1 MNNSLID
8 IITGKERKR
17 YNQIIQLIDQR
28 NYSALFDM
36 DRDQSFGLSNQK
48 YINRIL
54 DRIEQEVSNNPEFLI
69 QMNQSYY
76 HRANH
81 FNEIAIKSNP
91 KIVENFI
98 EQNIWGSDKL
108 VSMALDNGYT
118 PSNDYINSH
127 LRSFSSAEVMG
138 KLVDG
143 GYRPTNEMMESYSY
157 MSIFSNE
164 ELFINALD
172 WGFVPSLNFITRT
185 NLLNNPNLVDRILDT
200 IELTPEVINSQIF
213 HGNAKAQQKIISE
226 RPDLLLGMNFSSPA
240 FEQFWIEAFKQGYV
254 PEEILNNYSITSN
267 LLLFSKVV
275 KQHPEMVKYCRL
287 YDKSEKEKIDELA
300 LCMGYVPSLSDVQN
314 SEYVK
319 KSPKLMQALI
329 LQRPEAIK
337 YIETRPLKGGSSLE
351 IPQNEFFDLVRL
363 SLDNG
368 YIPTLKDIE
377 DNPRLADSFDIMKI
391 LIQENPELINII
403 RDETPNKEELLKIAI
418 ENGFNGTIIGQYM
431 GTDDSYVNRG
441 RNINEL
447 LYTETAIMYQL
458 DKGQQLNNSIQ
469 YGNNYSINLY
479 NYLISK
485 GYQTK
490 DIINLFNGNFEIMK
504 EIISKNPEYITVLSK
519 DLSRKE
525 IDELGLLAI
534 QGGYVPKIDDEI
546 FGYGSE
552 AAKIMV
558 RTYPNYLEKVKLF
571 DGSIISGRSKPIELY
586 EEICKIALD
595 NGYMPN
601 LEDIKATPLSLSFKC
616 YHYSYS
622 IMKYAIQIDPSLI
635 VYCNI
640 SDKKQYDELCRLA
653 ISLGYTIADDY
664 KLITNFGANLLRT
677 NYDMMVQYIS
687 KKPYS
692 IFDVEITNSDEML
705 KLIDIA
711 ISSGLELNHLNQ
723 NQLLQLFLSVDE
735 TKWPN
740 YLDASTI
747 DSLKKAK
754 TLYANNDEISKTVD
768 PRFLS
773 DEITSHFTKAQV
785 EILSCYPKLQEKILI
800 LSPNSSGAKII
811 YELVD
816 KYKDNLEWIPILEKS
831 LDNIN
836 SSEYA
841 NLLSSINGKEL
852 SSEEKENLM
861 YLLMTNNHLDISSF
875 EELKNI
881 DSVRENYINML
892 IERNTLGSLKTAYFE
907 KTFGID
913 LATAINLVNLYG
925 KSLESST
932 IDSLDEKSRSEFILL
947 ENMKKI
953 IGLNNLDVL
962 KYYVENINPE
972 FVVKPDLMVT
982 YEARLKYL
990 FTQEFNKS
998 FTKPLQED
1006 KVISNI
1012 NGEQDLDIYL
1022 AAGRDGKKKCRMMI
1036 TSIGA
1041 YTSMEEPDDYYASWN
1056 VDKIASHGCCCSYV
1070 GEKNLGTAEV
1080 KYCCLGFTDYELG
1093 ALQLSGP
1100 YDLCS
1105 ASTEDSYQISS
1116 MYSSMYLLPDD
1127 VLGYTRH
1134 THNETV
1140 WERRSISGDAM
1151 FKKQPSYIVYF
1162 VDNFEDRLS
1171 DPEAMKQWESVKK
1184 AAANFSIEVDGVK
1197 KSLPIM
1203 VVEREK
1209 IAKSQLEIIQNKL
1222 NEFKTTLDSK
1232 LIKDIIS
1239 DYESNYA
1246 GNREYHLNIS
1256 EKYFPKH
1263 EQLSDSVVGEIIE
1276 TIEKIYT
1283 TEPNIAI
1290 ECIYELEKAVRNE
1303 QEKYNNTQHGV
1314 GQSLPS
1320 FNIEEALI
1328 DINKLK
1334 SSFKI
1339 SMDSTLVM
1347 VNNSD
1352 GNERQF
1358 ERSDISTIDQTIL
1371 DTQLSSSDVM
1381 SALTDS
1387 GLSTSLVMYEN
1398 EIKEENVNGR
1408 LKVHGQRHIK
1418 NVLLYSTLIGQSVVQ
1433 DKHDLDLIMLSAK
1446 YHDIGRKTDAYEE
1459 HAEASSKIAIE
1470 KLKDKCSPEDLSIIS
1485 TIIEFHETP
1494 RNVDNID
1501 ELFVAMARKNGITDD
1516 QMPRVRQMA
1525 EVLKDA
1531 DALDRTRFI
1540 NKARLNP
1547 EFLQYDVSKQLI
1559 KFASSLQET
1568 YAMYDLKEFHCDEAI
1583 GILLQTYTPQ
1593 EVLRTIRH
1601 STRGNLRN
1609 EDIQSFINSWASSIM
1624 QRTDE
1629 LESML
1634 SENGIGKEEGVKHGK

>member
-1 MNNSLID
+1 MNNNLLN
-8 IITGKERKR
+8 IITGKDRKR

-28 NYSALFDM
+28 NYNALFDM

-48 YINRIL
+48 YVDRIL
-54 DRIEQEVSNNPEFLI
+54 DRIGQEVSKNPEFLI

-81 FNEIAIKSNP
+81 FNEFAIKSNP
-91 KIVENFI
+91 KIVESFI

-108 VSMALDNGYT
+108 VSIALDNGYT
-118 PSNDYINSH
+118 PSSDYINSH

-143 GYRPTNEMMESYSY
+143 GYRPTNEMIESYSY

-164 ELFINALD
+164 ELFIKTLD
-172 WGFVPSLNFITRT
+172 WGFVPSLNFVNRT

-200 IELTPEVINSQIF
+200 IELTPEVISSEIF
-213 HGNAKAQQKIISE
+213 SGNAKAQQKIISE
-226 RPDLLLGMNFSSPA
+226 RPDLLLGMNSSSPA
-240 FEQFWIEAFKQGYV
+240 FEQFWIEAFKQRYV
-254 PEEILNNYSITSN
+254 PEEILNDYSITGN

-287 YDKSEKEKIDELA
+287 YDKSEKIDELA

-329 LQRPEAIK
+329 LRRPEAIK
-337 YIETRPLKGGSSLE
+337 YIETRPLKGGYSLK

-391 LIQENPELINII
+391 LVQENPELINII
-403 RDETPNKEELLKIAI
+403 RDGTPNKEDLLKIAI
-418 ENGFNGTIIGQYM
+418 ENGFNGTIIGQYR
-431 GTDDSYVNRG
+431 GTDDSYADRG

-458 DKGQQLNNSIQ
+458 DKGQQLNNGIR

-479 NYLISK
+479 NYLINK

-490 DIINLFNGNFEIMK
+490 DIINLFNGSFETMK
-504 EIISKNPEYITVLSK
+504 EIISKNPEYITILSK

-552 AAKIMV
+552 TAKIMV
-558 RTYPNYLEKVKLF
+558 RTYPSYLEKVQLLDRVGIF
-571 DGSIISGRSKPIELY
+571 NAKPCEAY
-586 EEICKIALD
+586 DEICKISADAGFLPD
-595 NGYMPN
+595 VEKMGNGYGGSTTTVYN
-601 LEDIKATPLSLSFKC
+601 S
-616 YHYSYS
+616 SYD
-622 IMKYAIQIDPSLI
+622 IMKKAIPLKPDLI
-635 VYCNI
+635 ESCSVA
-640 SDKKQYDELCRLA
+640 DKKQYDELCRLA
-653 ISLGYTIADDY
+653 ISYGYEATSEYALTHWGS
-664 KLITNFGANLLRT
+664 KMCS
-677 NYDMMVQYIS
+677 NYDIMARYIVNH
-687 KKPYS
+687 PN
-692 IFDVEITNSDEML
+692 FLLNVEITNSDEML

-711 ISSGLELNHLNQ
+711 INSGLELNRLNQ

-740 YLDASTI
+740 YLDTNSI
-747 DSLKKAK
+747 DSLQKAK
-754 TLYANNDEISKTVD
+754 KLYANNDEISKTVNL
-768 PRFLS
+768 RFLS
-773 DEITSHFTKAQV
+773 DEITSRFTKAQV
-785 EILSCYPKLQEKILI
+785 EILSCYPKLQEKILK

-841 NLLSSINGKEL
+841 NLLSSIHGKEL

-907 KTFGID
+907 KIFGID

-998 FTKPLQED
+998 FTKPLPED

-1070 GEKNLGTAEV
+1070 GEKNFGTAEV

-1105 ASTEDSYQISS
+1105 ASTKDSYQISS

-1184 AAANFSIEVDGVK
+1184 AASNFSIEVDGIK

-1209 IAKSQLEIIQNKL
+1209 IAKSQLEIIQNIL

-1239 DYESNYA
+1239 DYESNYV

-1290 ECIYELEKAVRNE
+1290 DCIYELEKAVRNE

-1328 DINKLK
+1328 DINRLK

-1358 ERSDISTIDQTIL
+1358 ERSDISTIDQAIL

-1387 GLSTSLVMYEN
+1387 RLSTSLVMYEN

-1459 HAEASSKIAIE
+1459 HAEASAKIAIE

-1494 RNVDNID
+1494 RNVANVD
-1501 ELFVAMARKNGITDD
+1501 ELFVSMAIKNGITDN
-1516 QMPRVRQMA
+1516 QIPRVRQMA

-1547 EFLQYDVSKQLI
+1547 EFLQYGVSKQLI

-1568 YAMYDLKEFHCDEAI
+1568 YAIYDLKEFHCDEAI

-1601 STRGNLRN
+1601 STRENLRN
-1609 EDIQSFINSWASSIM
+1609 EDIQSFINSWASSSM
-1624 QRTDE
+1624 KRTDE

>member
-1 MNNSLID
+1 MNNNLLN
-8 IITGKERKR
+8 IITGKDRKR
-17 YNQIIQLIDQR
+17 YNQIIKLIDQR
-28 NYSALFDM
+28 DYNTIFDM
-36 DRDQSFGLSNQK
+36 DRDKRFGLSNQK
-48 YINRIL
+48 YVDKVLN
-54 DRIEQEVSNNPEFLI
+54 RIEQEISINPEFLI
-69 QMNQSYY
+69 QMNQSSY
-76 HRANH
+76 HRANY

-91 KIVENFI
+91 KIIEIFI
-98 EQNIWGSDKL
+98 EQNALAFDKL
-108 VSMALDNGYT
+108 VSLALDNGYK
-118 PSNDYINSH
+118 PSSDYINNH
-127 LRSFSSAEVMG
+127 FMAFSSVEIME
-138 KLVDG
+138 KLVNG
-143 GYRPTNEMMESYSY
+143 GYRPTSDMMESYNY
-157 MSIFSNE
+157 MRVFSNE
-164 ELFINALD
+164 KLFVKALD
-172 WGFVPSLNFITRT
+172 WGYVPSLKFLIGTK
-185 NLLNNPNLVDRILDT
+185 LLNNPNLVDKILDN
-200 IELTPEVINSQIF
+200 IELTPEVVSSEIF
-213 HGNAKAQQKIISE
+213 YGNAKAQQKIIIK
-226 RPDLLLGMNFSSPA
+226 RPDLLLGMNSSNPA
-240 FEQFWIEAFKQGYV
+240 FEQFWIEAFKLGYV
-254 PEEILNNYSITSN
+254 PEEILNNYGITGN

-275 KQHPEMVKYCRL
+275 KQHPEMVKYC
-287 YDKSEKEKIDELA
+287 KIVSKEQRKQIDELA
-300 LCMGYVPSLSDVQN
+300 LCMGYVPSLSDAQN

-319 KSPKLMQALI
+319 KSPKLMQTLI
-329 LQRPEAIK
+329 LRRPEAIK
-337 YIETRPLKGGSSLE
+337 YIGTRHLTSSYSLE
-351 IPQNEFFDLVRL
+351 FPQNEFFDLARL

-368 YIPTLKDIE
+368 YIPTLKDVE
-377 DNPRLADSFDIMKI
+377 DNPWLADSFDIMKI
-391 LIQENPELINII
+391 LVQENPELINII

-418 ENGFNGTIIGQYM
+418 ENGFNGTIIGQYR
-431 GTDDSYVNRG
+431 GIDDSYANKD
-441 RNINEL
+441 NKL

-458 DKGQQLNNSIQ
+458 DQGQQLNNSIK

-490 DIINLFNGNFEIMK
+490 DIINLFNGNFETMK
-504 EIISKNPEYITVLSK
+504 EIISKNPEYITILSK

-552 AAKIMV
+552 TAKIMV
-558 RTYPNYLEKVKLF
+558 RIYPSYLEKVKLLDSVGHF
-571 DGSIISGRSKPIELY
+571 NAKTCESYD
-586 EEICKIALD
+586 EICKISADAGFLPD
-595 NGYMPN
+595 VEKMGNGYGG
-601 LEDIKATPLSLSFKC
+601 ATTTVYNSS
-616 YHYSYS
+616 YH
-622 IMKYAIQIDPSLI
+622 IMKKAISLKPSLI
-635 VYCNI
+635 ESCTV
-640 SDKKQYDELCRLA
+640 SDKDQYDELCRLA
-653 ISLGYTIADDY
+653 ISYGYEATSEYALTHWGSKMCSNYDIMARY
-664 KLITNFGANLLRT
+664 ITNHPNFLL
-677 NYDMMVQYIS
+677 N
-687 KKPYS
+687 
-692 IFDVEITNSDEML
+692 VEITNSDEML

-711 ISSGLELNHLNQ
+711 INSGLSLNSLTQ
-723 NQLLQLFLSVDE
+723 NQLLKLFLSVDE

-740 YLDASTI
+740 YLDTNTI
-747 DSLKKAK
+747 DSLQKAK
-754 TLYANNDEISKTVD
+754 TLYANNDEISKTVN
-768 PRFLS
+768 PSFLS

-785 EILSCYPKLQEKILI
+785 EILSCYPKLQEKILK
-800 LSPNSSGAKII
+800 LSPNSAGAKII

-841 NLLSSINGKEL
+841 NLLSSINDKEL

-881 DSVRENYINML
+881 DSVRGKYINML

-913 LATAINLVNLYG
+913 LSTAINLVNLYG

-932 IDSLDEKSRSEFILL
+932 MDSLDEKSKSEFILL

-1041 YTSMEEPDDYYASWN
+1041 YTNMEEPDDYYASWN

-1105 ASTEDSYQISS
+1105 ASTEDSYKISS

-1140 WERRSISGDAM
+1140 WERRSIFGDAM

-1184 AAANFSIEVDGVK
+1184 AASNFSVEVDGVK
-1197 KSLPIM
+1197 KPLPIM

-1222 NEFKTTLDSK
+1222 KEFKTTLDSK

-1276 TIEKIYT
+1276 IVEKMYT

-1290 ECIYELEKAVRNE
+1290 DCIYELEKTVRNE

-1328 DINKLK
+1328 NINRLK
-1334 SSFKI
+1334 SLFKI

-1358 ERSDISTIDQTIL
+1358 ERSDIYIINQEII

-1381 SALTDS
+1381 SILTDS

-1408 LKVHGQRHIK
+1408 LKVYGRRHIK
-1418 NVLLYSTLIGQSVVQ
+1418 DVLLYSTLIGQSVVQ

-1459 HAEASSKIAIE
+1459 HAEASAKIAVE

-1494 RNVDNID
+1494 RNVANVD
-1501 ELFVAMARKNGITDD
+1501 ELFVVIARKNGITDD
-1516 QMPRVRQMA
+1516 QIPRVRQMA

-1547 EFLQYDVSKQLI
+1547 EFLHYGFSKQLI

-1568 YAMYDLKEFHCDEAI
+1568 YAISDLKEFHCDEAI
-1583 GILLQTYTPQ
+1583 DILLQTYTPQ
-1593 EVLRTIRH
+1593 EILRIIRH
-1601 STRGNLRN
+1601 STRGFLRN
-1609 EDIQSFINSWASSIM
+1609 EDVQSFINLWVNSNM
-1624 QRTDE
+1624 KGTDE
-1629 LESML
+1629 SEIKL
-1634 SENGIGKEEGVKHGK
+1634 SENGIEKEGGVKHGK

>member
-1 MNNSLID
+1 MNNNLLNIL
-8 IITGKERKR
+8 TGKERKR
-17 YNQIIQLIDQR
+17 YSQIIQLIDQR

-36 DRDQSFGLSNQK
+36 DKDQSFGLSNQK
-48 YINRIL
+48 YIDRIL
-54 DRIEQEVSNNPEFLI
+54 DRIKQEVSNNLEFLI

-76 HRANH
+76 PRANY

-91 KIVENFI
+91 KIVESFI
-98 EQNIWGSDKL
+98 EQNIWVSDKL
-108 VSMALDNGYT
+108 ISMALDNGYI
-118 PSNDYINSH
+118 PSSDYINSH
-127 LRSFSSAEVMG
+127 LSSFSSAEVMV
-138 KLVDG
+138 KLVDQ
-143 GYRPTNEMMESYSY
+143 GYKPTNEMMESYNY
-157 MSIFSNE
+157 MTIFSNE
-164 ELFINALD
+164 ELFIKALD
-172 WGFVPSLNFITRT
+172 WGFVPSLNFITET
-185 NLLNNPNLVDRILDT
+185 NLLNNSNLVDRILDT
-200 IELTPEVINSQIF
+200 IELTPEVISSRIF
-213 HGNAKAQQKIISE
+213 YGNAKAQQKIISE
-226 RPDLLLGMNFSSPA
+226 KPDLLLEMKSSSPA
-240 FEQFWIEAFKQGYV
+240 FEQFWIEAFKYGYL
-254 PEEILNNYSITSN
+254 PKEILNNYSITSN

-275 KQHPEMVKYCRL
+275 KRHPDMVKYCQL

-300 LCMGYVPSLSDVQN
+300 LCMGYVPSLNDVQN

-337 YIETRPLKGGSSLE
+337 YIETRPLKGGYSLE
-351 IPQNEFFDLVRL
+351 IPQNKFFDLVRL

-391 LIQENPELINII
+391 MVQENPELINII
-403 RDETPNKEELLKIAI
+403 RNETPNKEDLLKIAI
-418 ENGFNGTIIGQYM
+418 ENGFNGTIIGQYRK
-431 GTDDSYVNRG
+431 TDYSSA
-441 RNINEL
+441 NINEL

-458 DKGQQLNNSIQ
+458 GKGQQLNNSIR

-479 NYLISK
+479 NYLINK

-490 DIINLFNGNFEIMK
+490 DIINLFNGNFETMK
-504 EIISKNPEYITVLSK
+504 EIISKNPEYITILSK

-534 QGGYVPKIDDEI
+534 QCGYVPKFDDEI

-552 AAKIMV
+552 TAKIMV
-558 RTYPNYLEKVKLF
+558 RTYPSYLEKVQLLERF
-571 DGSIISGRSKPIELY
+571 GFLNAKPCEAY
-586 EEICKIALD
+586 DEICKISADAGFLPD
-595 NGYMPN
+595 VETMGNG
-601 LEDIKATPLSLSFKC
+601 IGGLSTTVYNS
-616 YHYSYS
+616 SYD
-622 IMKYAIQIDPSLI
+622 IMKKAIPLKPYLI
-635 VYCNI
+635 ESCSVA
-640 SDKKQYDELCRLA
+640 DKEHYDELCRLA
-653 ISLGYTIADDY
+653 ISYGYEATSEYALTHWGSRMCSSYDIMARYIANHP
-664 KLITNFGANLLRT
+664 NFLL
-677 NYDMMVQYIS
+677 N
-687 KKPYS
+687 
-692 IFDVEITNSDEML
+692 VEITNSDDML
-705 KLIDIA
+705 KLIEIA
-711 ISSGLELNHLNQ
+711 INSGLDLNRLNL
-723 NQLLQLFLSVDE
+723 NQLLQLFLSIDE

-740 YLDASTI
+740 YLDTDTI
-747 DSLKKAK
+747 DYLQMSK
-754 TLYANNDEISKTVD
+754 TLYANNDEISKTVN

-785 EILSCYPKLQEKILI
+785 EILSCYPKLQEKILK

-811 YELVD
+811 FELVD

-841 NLLSSINGKEL
+841 SLLSSINGKEL
-852 SSEEKENLM
+852 SLEEKENLM
-861 YLLMTNNHLDISSF
+861 YLLMTDNHLDIFSY
-875 EELKNI
+875 EELQNI

-913 LATAINLVNLYG
+913 LATAISLVNLYG

-932 IDSLDEKSRSEFILL
+932 MDSLDEKSRLEFILL

-990 FTQEFNKS
+990 FTKEFNKS

-1006 KVISNI
+1006 KVISSI
-1012 NGEQDLDIYL
+1012 NGEQDLNIYL

-1041 YTSMEEPDDYYASWN
+1041 YTNMEEPDDYYASWN

-1140 WERRSISGDAM
+1140 WERRSISGNSM

-1171 DPEAMKQWESVKK
+1171 NPEAMKQWESVKK
-1184 AAANFSIEVDGVK
+1184 AASNFSIEFDGVK

-1222 NEFKTTLDSK
+1222 SEFKTTLDSK

-1339 SMDSTLVM
+1339 SLDSTLVM
-1347 VNNSD
+1347 INNSD

-1358 ERSDISTIDQTIL
+1358 ERSDISTIDQAIL

-1387 GLSTSLVMYEN
+1387 GLSASLVKYEN
-1398 EIKEENVNGR
+1398 EIKEEKVNSR

-1418 NVLLYSTLIGQSVVQ
+1418 NVLLYSTLIGESIVQ
-1433 DKHDLDLIMLSAK
+1433 DKHDLDLIMLAAK
-1446 YHDIGRKTDAYEE
+1446 YHDIGRETDAYEE

-1470 KLKDKCSPEDLSIIS
+1470 KLKDKYSPEDLSIIS

-1494 RNVDNID
+1494 RNVANAD

-1516 QMPRVRQMA
+1516 QIPKVRQMA
-1525 EVLKDA
+1525 DVLKDA

-1540 NKARLNP
+1540 NKARLNSD
-1547 EFLQYDVSKQLI
+1547 FLQYDISKQLI

-1568 YAMYDLKEFHCDEAI
+1568 YALYDLKEFRCDEAI
-1583 GILLQTYTPQ
+1583 GVLLQTYTPQ

-1601 STRGNLRN
+1601 STRENLRN
-1609 EDIQSFINSWASSIM
+1609 EDIQNFINSWASSSI

-1634 SENGIGKEEGVKHGK
+1634 SENGIDKEEGVKHEK

>member
-1 MNNSLID
+1 MNNNLLNIL
-8 IITGKERKR
+8 TGKERKR
-17 YNQIIQLIDQR
+17 YSQIIQLIDQR

-36 DRDQSFGLSNQK
+36 DKDQSFGLSNQK
-48 YINRIL
+48 YIDRIL
-54 DRIEQEVSNNPEFLI
+54 DRIKQEVSNNLEFLI

-76 HRANH
+76 PRANY

-91 KIVENFI
+91 KIVESFI

-108 VSMALDNGYT
+108 ISMALDNGYI
-118 PSNDYINSH
+118 PSSDYINSH
-127 LRSFSSAEVMG
+127 LSSFSSAEVMV
-138 KLVDG
+138 KLVDQ
-143 GYRPTNEMMESYSY
+143 GYKPTNEMMESYNY
-157 MSIFSNE
+157 MTIFSNE
-164 ELFINALD
+164 ELFIKALD
-172 WGFVPSLNFITRT
+172 WGFVPSLNFITET
-185 NLLNNPNLVDRILDT
+185 NLLNNSNLVDRILDT
-200 IELTPEVINSQIF
+200 IELTPEVISSRIF
-213 HGNAKAQQKIISE
+213 YGNAKAQQKIISE
-226 RPDLLLGMNFSSPA
+226 KPDLLLEMKSSSPA
-240 FEQFWIEAFKQGYV
+240 FEQFWIEAFKYGYV
-254 PEEILNNYSITSN
+254 PKEILNNYSITSN

-275 KQHPEMVKYCRL
+275 KRHPEMVKYCQL

-337 YIETRPLKGGSSLE
+337 YIETRPLKGGYSLE
-351 IPQNEFFDLVRL
+351 IPQNKFFDLVRL

-391 LIQENPELINII
+391 MVQENPELINII
-403 RDETPNKEELLKIAI
+403 RNETPNKEDLLKIAI
-418 ENGFNGTIIGQYM
+418 ENGFNGTIIGQYRK
-431 GTDDSYVNRG
+431 TDYSSA
-441 RNINEL
+441 NINEL

-458 DKGQQLNNSIQ
+458 GKGQQLNNSIR

-479 NYLISK
+479 NYLINK

-490 DIINLFNGNFEIMK
+490 DIINLFNGNFETMK
-504 EIISKNPEYITVLSK
+504 EIISKNPEYITILSR

-534 QGGYVPKIDDEI
+534 QCGYVPKFDDEI

-552 AAKIMV
+552 TAKIMV
-558 RTYPNYLEKVKLF
+558 RTYPSYLEKVQLLDRF
-571 DGSIISGRSKPIELY
+571 GFLNAKPCEAY
-586 EEICKIALD
+586 DEICKISADAGFLPD
-595 NGYMPN
+595 VETMGNG
-601 LEDIKATPLSLSFKC
+601 IGGLSTTVYNS
-616 YHYSYS
+616 SYD
-622 IMKYAIQIDPSLI
+622 IMKKAIPLKPYLI
-635 VYCNI
+635 ESCSVA
-640 SDKKQYDELCRLA
+640 DKEHYDELCRLA
-653 ISLGYTIADDY
+653 ISYGYEATSEYALTHCGSRMCSSYDIMARYIANHP
-664 KLITNFGANLLRT
+664 NFLL
-677 NYDMMVQYIS
+677 N
-687 KKPYS
+687 
-692 IFDVEITNSDEML
+692 VEITNSDDML
-705 KLIDIA
+705 KLIEIA
-711 ISSGLELNHLNQ
+711 INSGLDLNRLNL
-723 NQLLQLFLSVDE
+723 NQLLQLFLSIDE

-740 YLDASTI
+740 YLDTDTI
-747 DSLKKAK
+747 DYLQMSK
-754 TLYANNDEISKTVD
+754 TLYANNDEISKTVN

-785 EILSCYPKLQEKILI
+785 EILSCYPKLQEKILK

-811 YELVD
+811 FELVD

-841 NLLSSINGKEL
+841 SLLSSINGKEL
-852 SSEEKENLM
+852 SLEEKENLM
-861 YLLMTNNHLDISSF
+861 YLLMTDNHLDIFSY
-875 EELKNI
+875 EELQNI

-913 LATAINLVNLYG
+913 LATAISLVNLYG

-932 IDSLDEKSRSEFILL
+932 MDSLDEKSRLEFILL

-990 FTQEFNKS
+990 FTKEFNKS

-1006 KVISNI
+1006 KVISSI
-1012 NGEQDLDIYL
+1012 NGEQDLNIYL

-1041 YTSMEEPDDYYASWN
+1041 YTNMEEPDDYYASWN

-1105 ASTEDSYQISS
+1105 ASKEDSYQISS

-1140 WERRSISGDAM
+1140 WERRSISGNSM

-1171 DPEAMKQWESVKK
+1171 NPEAMKQWESVKK
-1184 AAANFSIEVDGVK
+1184 AASNFSIEFDGVK

-1222 NEFKTTLDSK
+1222 SEFKTTLDSK

-1339 SMDSTLVM
+1339 SLDSTLVM
-1347 VNNSD
+1347 INNSD

-1358 ERSDISTIDQTIL
+1358 ERSDISTIDQAIL

-1387 GLSTSLVMYEN
+1387 GLSASLVKYEN
-1398 EIKEENVNGR
+1398 EIKEEKVNSR

-1418 NVLLYSTLIGQSVVQ
+1418 NVLLYSTLIGESIVQ
-1433 DKHDLDLIMLSAK
+1433 DKHDLDLIMLAAK
-1446 YHDIGRKTDAYEE
+1446 YHDIGRETDAYEE

-1470 KLKDKCSPEDLSIIS
+1470 KLKDKYSPEDLSIIS

-1494 RNVDNID
+1494 RNVANAD

-1516 QMPRVRQMA
+1516 QIPKVRQMA
-1525 EVLKDA
+1525 DVLKDA

-1547 EFLQYDVSKQLI
+1547 DFLQYDISKQLI

-1568 YAMYDLKEFHCDEAI
+1568 YALYDLKEFRCDEAI
-1583 GILLQTYTPQ
+1583 GVLLQTYTPQ

-1601 STRGNLRN
+1601 STRENLRN
-1609 EDIQSFINSWASSIM
+1609 EDIQNFINSWASSSI

-1634 SENGIGKEEGVKHGK
+1634 SENGIDKEEGVKHEK

>member
-1 MNNSLID
+1 MNNNLLN
-8 IITGKERKR
+8 IITGKDRKR

-36 DRDQSFGLSNQK
+36 DRDQNFGLSNQK
-48 YINRIL
+48 YITRIL
-54 DRIEQEVSNNPEFLI
+54 DKIGQEVSNNPEFLI

-76 HRANH
+76 HRANY
-81 FNEIAIKSNP
+81 FNGIAIKLNP

-98 EQNIWGSDKL
+98 EQNILGSDKL

-118 PSNDYINSH
+118 PSSDYINSH
-127 LRSFSSAEVMG
+127 LRAFSSTEVMR

-143 GYRPTNEMMESYSY
+143 GYRPSNEMIENELSDT
-157 MSIFSNE
+157 FSNE
-164 ELFINALD
+164 ELLLKALD
-172 WGFVPSLNFITRT
+172 WGYIPSLDFISRN
-185 NLLNNPNLVDRILDT
+185 NLLSNPNLVDRILDT
-200 IELTPEVINSQIF
+200 IELTPKVISSRIF
-213 HGNAKAQQKIISE
+213 SGNAKAQKKIISE
-226 RPDLLLGMNFSSPA
+226 RPDLLLEMDSSSNV

-254 PEEILNNYSITSN
+254 PEEILNDNSITHN

-275 KQHPEMVKYCRL
+275 KQHPEMVKYC
-287 YDKSEKEKIDELA
+287 KIKQKEQKEQIDELA
-300 LCMGYVPSLSDVQN
+300 LCMGYVPSLNDVQN

-319 KSPKLMQALI
+319 KSSKLMQALI
-329 LQRPEAIK
+329 LRRPEAIK
-337 YIETRPLKGGSSLE
+337 YIETRPLKDGYSLE

-363 SLDNG
+363 ALDNG
-368 YIPTLKDIE
+368 YIPTLKDVE
-377 DNPRLADSFDIMKI
+377 NNPRLADSFDIMKI
-391 LIQENPELINII
+391 LIQESPELINII
-403 RDETPNKEELLKIAI
+403 RDETPKKEELLKIAI
-418 ENGFNGTIIGQYM
+418 ENGFNGTIISQYN
-431 GTDDSYVNRG
+431 GTNNSDDLK
-441 RNINEL
+441 NINKL
-447 LYTETAIMYQL
+447 LYTETAIIYQL
-458 DKGQQLNNSIQ
+458 DKGQQLDNYIQ
-469 YGNNYSINLY
+469 YGNNYSMNLY
-479 NYLISK
+479 NYLINK

-490 DIINLFNGNFEIMK
+490 DIINLFNGNFEVMK
-504 EIISKNPEYITVLSK
+504 EIISNNPEYITSLSTK
-519 DLSRKE
+519 LSRKE
-525 IDELGLLAI
+525 IDELGLLAF
-534 QGGYVPKIDDEI
+534 QCGYIPKFEDEI

-552 AAKIMV
+552 TAKIMV
-558 RTYPNYLEKVKLF
+558 RNYPSYLEKVNLLDPAGMFGLTPLPCKSY
-571 DGSIISGRSKPIELY
+571 D
-586 EEICKIALD
+586 EICKIAVTAGFIPTVEEIAE
-595 NGYMPN
+595 NSSKYN
-601 LEDIKATPLSLSFKC
+601 
-616 YHYSYS
+616 YSYD
-622 IMKYAIQIDPSLI
+622 IMKRVIPLKPRLI
-635 VYCNI
+635 EVCGVSN
-640 SDKKQYDELCRLA
+640 KEKYDELCRLA
-653 ISLGYTIADDY
+653 LSCGYE
-664 KLITNFGANLLRT
+664 ITDKTRLTPGSFDVLPYHIYS
-677 NYDMMVQYIS
+677 NYDIMAKYVASHPDFILNV
-687 KKPYS
+687 
-692 IFDVEITNSDEML
+692 DITDSDEMANL
-705 KLIDIA
+705 VDVA
-711 ISSGLELNHLNQ
+711 INSGLELNRLNQ

-740 YLDASTI
+740 YLDTNTI
-747 DSLKKAK
+747 DSLQKAK
-754 TLYANNDEISKTVD
+754 TLYANNDEISKTVN

-785 EILSCYPKLQEKILI
+785 EILSCYPKLQEKILK
-800 LSPNSSGAKII
+800 LSSNSSEAKII

-816 KYKDNLEWIPILEKS
+816 KYKNNLEWIPILEKS

-836 SSEYA
+836 SSEYT

-861 YLLMTNNHLDISSF
+861 YLLMTNNHLDISSL

-881 DSVRENYINML
+881 DSVRENYINIL

-913 LATAINLVNLYG
+913 LATAINLVNIYG
-925 KSLESST
+925 KSLEGSA
-932 IDSLDEKSRSEFILL
+932 INSLDDKDKQEFVLL
-947 ENMKKI
+947 NNMKKVI
-953 IGLNNLDVL
+953 NLNNIDIL
-962 KYYVENINPE
+962 KYYVEHVNPE
-972 FVVKPDLMVT
+972 FKVEPDLMVT

-998 FTKPLQED
+998 FTKPLQQD
-1006 KVISNI
+1006 KVICNI

-1022 AAGRDGKKKCRMMI
+1022 AAGCDGKKKCRMMI

-1041 YTSMEEPDDYYASWN
+1041 YISMEEPDDYYASWN

-1116 MYSSMYLLPDD
+1116 KYSSMYLLPDD

-1184 AAANFSIEVDGVK
+1184 AAANFSTEVDGVK
-1197 KSLPIM
+1197 KNMPIM

-1232 LIKDIIS
+1232 LIKNIIS

-1246 GNREYHLNIS
+1246 GNRQYHLNIS

-1263 EQLSDSVVGEIIE
+1263 ENLSDSVVGEIIK

-1283 TEPNIAI
+1283 TEPNIAV
-1290 ECIYELEKAVRNE
+1290 ECIYELEKVVKSE

-1314 GQSLPS
+1314 GQALPS

-1334 SSFKI
+1334 SNFKI
-1339 SMDSTLVM
+1339 NRDSTLVM
-1347 VNNSD
+1347 INNSD
-1352 GNERQF
+1352 ENKRQF
-1358 ERSDISTIDQTIL
+1358 EKS
-1371 DTQLSSSDVM
+1371 DTQIINPTFLSEQYSSADVM
-1381 SALTDS
+1381 KTLSNK
-1387 GLSTSLVMYEN
+1387 GLLAPFVMHEN
-1398 EIKEENVNGR
+1398 EIKEEKINDK
-1408 LKVHGQRHIK
+1408 LKVHGQRHVK
-1418 NVLLYSTLIGQSVVQ
+1418 NVLLYSALIGQSVIQ

-1446 YHDIGRKTDAYEE
+1446 YHDVGRKTDAHED
-1459 HAEASSKIAIE
+1459 HAKSSANIAVE
-1470 KLKDKCSPEDLSIIS
+1470 KLKDKCSSNDLAIIS
-1485 TIIEFHETP
+1485 TIIEFHEVP
-1494 RNVDNID
+1494 RKNANVDEIFN
-1501 ELFVAMARKNGITDD
+1501 ELAKKNGVSEEKI
-1516 QMPRVRQMA
+1516 PKVRQMA

-1540 NKARLNP
+1540 NKSRLNP
-1547 EFLQYDVSKQLI
+1547 ELLQYNISKQLVQ
-1559 KFASSLQET
+1559 FSSSLQET
-1568 YAMYDLKEFHCDEAI
+1568 YAINDLKDFHCDDAI
-1583 GILLQTYTPQ
+1583 NSLLQTYTPQ
-1593 EVLRTIRH
+1593 EVLRTVRH
-1601 STRGNLRN
+1601 STRGVAKV
-1609 EDIQSFINSWASSIM
+1609 EGIQDFITSWSYVNAKKNADSKSILDD
-1624 QRTDE
+1624 T
-1629 LESML
+1629 SM
-1634 SENGIGKEEGVKHGK
+1634 SNVEEIKHGK

>member
-1 MNNSLID
+1 
-8 IITGKERKR
+8 
-17 YNQIIQLIDQR
+17 
-28 NYSALFDM
+28 M
-36 DRDQSFGLSNQK
+36 DKDQSFGLSNQK
-48 YINRIL
+48 YIDRIL
-54 DRIEQEVSNNPEFLI
+54 DRIKQEVSNNLEFLI

-76 HRANH
+76 PRANY

-91 KIVENFI
+91 KIVESFI

-108 VSMALDNGYT
+108 ISMALDNGYI
-118 PSNDYINSH
+118 PLSDYINSH
-127 LRSFSSAEVMG
+127 LSSFSSAEVMV
-138 KLVDG
+138 KLVDQ
-143 GYRPTNEMMESYSY
+143 GYKPTNEMMESYNY
-157 MSIFSNE
+157 MTIFSNE
-164 ELFINALD
+164 ELFIKALD
-172 WGFVPSLNFITRT
+172 WGFVPSLNFITET
-185 NLLNNPNLVDRILDT
+185 NLLNNSNLVDRILDT
-200 IELTPEVINSQIF
+200 IELTPEVISSRIF
-213 HGNAKAQQKIISE
+213 YGNAKAQQKIISE
-226 RPDLLLGMNFSSPA
+226 KPDLLLEMKSSSPA
-240 FEQFWIEAFKQGYV
+240 FEQFWIEAFKYGYV
-254 PEEILNNYSITSN
+254 PKEILNNYSITSN

-275 KQHPEMVKYCRL
+275 KRHPEMVKYCQL

-337 YIETRPLKGGSSLE
+337 YIETRPLKGGYSLE
-351 IPQNEFFDLVRL
+351 IPQNKFFDLVRL

-391 LIQENPELINII
+391 MVQENPELINII
-403 RDETPNKEELLKIAI
+403 RNETPNKEDLLKIAI
-418 ENGFNGTIIGQYM
+418 ENGFNGTIIGQYRK
-431 GTDDSYVNRG
+431 TDYSSA
-441 RNINEL
+441 NINEL

-458 DKGQQLNNSIQ
+458 GKGQQLNNSIR

-479 NYLISK
+479 NYLINK
-485 GYQTK
+485 GYQAK
-490 DIINLFNGNFEIMK
+490 DIINLFNGNFETMK
-504 EIISKNPEYITVLSK
+504 EIISKNPEYITILSK

-534 QGGYVPKIDDEI
+534 QCGYVPKFDDEI

-552 AAKIMV
+552 TAKIMV
-558 RTYPNYLEKVKLF
+558 RTYPSYLEKVQLLDRF
-571 DGSIISGRSKPIELY
+571 GPLNAKPCEAY
-586 EEICKIALD
+586 DEICKISADAGFLPD
-595 NGYMPN
+595 VETMGNG
-601 LEDIKATPLSLSFKC
+601 IGGLSTTVYNS
-616 YHYSYS
+616 SYD
-622 IMKYAIQIDPSLI
+622 IMKKAIPLKPYLI
-635 VYCNI
+635 ESCSVA
-640 SDKKQYDELCRLA
+640 DKEHYDELCRLA
-653 ISLGYTIADDY
+653 ISYGYEATSEYALTHWGSRMCSSYDIMARYIANHP
-664 KLITNFGANLLRT
+664 NFLL
-677 NYDMMVQYIS
+677 N
-687 KKPYS
+687 
-692 IFDVEITNSDEML
+692 VEITNSDDML
-705 KLIDIA
+705 KLIEIA
-711 ISSGLELNHLNQ
+711 INSGLDLNRLNL
-723 NQLLQLFLSVDE
+723 NQLLQLFLSIDE

-740 YLDASTI
+740 YLDTDTI
-747 DSLKKAK
+747 DYLQMSK
-754 TLYANNDEISKTVD
+754 TLYANNDEISKTVN

-785 EILSCYPKLQEKILI
+785 EILSCYPKLQEKILK

-811 YELVD
+811 FELVD

-841 NLLSSINGKEL
+841 SLLSSINGKEL

-861 YLLMTNNHLDISSF
+861 YLLMTDNHLDIFSY
-875 EELKNI
+875 EELQNI

-913 LATAINLVNLYG
+913 LATAISLVNLYG

-932 IDSLDEKSRSEFILL
+932 MDSLDEKSRLEFILL

-1006 KVISNI
+1006 KIISSI
-1012 NGEQDLDIYL
+1012 NGEQDLNIYL

-1041 YTSMEEPDDYYASWN
+1041 YTNMEEPDDYYASWN

-1140 WERRSISGDAM
+1140 WERRSISGNSM

-1171 DPEAMKQWESVKK
+1171 NPEAMKQWESVKK
-1184 AAANFSIEVDGVK
+1184 AASNFSIEFDGVK

-1222 NEFKTTLDSK
+1222 SEFKTTLDSK

-1339 SMDSTLVM
+1339 SLDSTLVM
-1347 VNNSD
+1347 INNSD

-1358 ERSDISTIDQTIL
+1358 ERSDISTIDQAIL

-1387 GLSTSLVMYEN
+1387 GLSASLVKYEN
-1398 EIKEENVNGR
+1398 EIKEEKVNSR

-1418 NVLLYSTLIGQSVVQ
+1418 NVLLYSTLIGESIVQ
-1433 DKHDLDLIMLSAK
+1433 DKHDLDLIMLAAK
-1446 YHDIGRKTDAYEE
+1446 YHDIGRETDAYEE

-1470 KLKDKCSPEDLSIIS
+1470 KLKDKYSPEDLSIIS

-1494 RNVDNID
+1494 RNVANAD

-1516 QMPRVRQMA
+1516 QIPKVRQMA
-1525 EVLKDA
+1525 DVLKDA

-1547 EFLQYDVSKQLI
+1547 DFLQYDISKQLI

-1568 YAMYDLKEFHCDEAI
+1568 YALYDLKEFRCDEAI
-1583 GILLQTYTPQ
+1583 GVLLQTYTPQ

-1601 STRGNLRN
+1601 STRENLRN
-1609 EDIQSFINSWASSIM
+1609 EDIQNFINSWASSSI

-1634 SENGIGKEEGVKHGK
+1634 SENGIDKEEGVKHEK

>member
-17 YNQIIQLIDQR
+17 YNQIIQLIEQK
-28 NYSALFDM
+28 NYSELFRM
-36 DRDQSFGLSNQK
+36 DRDQRFGLNNQK
-48 YINRIL
+48 YIDRILNRI
-54 DRIEQEVSNNPEFLI
+54 EKEVLNNPDFII

-76 HRANH
+76 HRANDYT
-81 FNEIAIKSNP
+81 ELVIKSNP
-91 KIVENFI
+91 KIVERFI
-98 EQNIWGSDKL
+98 EENIWGAGRLIPIALESGYVPTNEYIDNHMQYFSD
-108 VSMALDNGYT
+108 V
-118 PSNDYINSH
+118 
-127 LRSFSSAEVMG
+127 EVMT
-138 KLVDG
+138 KLIDG
-143 GYRPTNEMMESYSY
+143 GYRPSGEIIEKNARL
-157 MSIFSNE
+157 FSNE
-164 ELFINALD
+164 ELLTRAID
-172 WGFVPSLNFITRT
+172 WGFVPSLNFIQRT
-185 NLLNNPNLVDRILDT
+185 NLLSNPNLVDKILDT

-213 HGNAKAQQKIISE
+213 FGNAKAQQKIISE
-226 RPDLLLGMNFSSPA
+226 RPDLLLGMDSSSPA

-254 PEEILNNYSITSN
+254 PEEALDNYYIN
-267 LLLFSKVV
+267 RNFLLFSKVI
-275 KQHPEMVKYCRL
+275 KQKPEMVKYCKI
-287 YDKSEKEKIDELA
+287 YDENVREKIDELA
-300 LCMGYVPSLSDVQN
+300 LCMGYVPTLMDVQS
-314 SEYVK
+314 SEYIR
-319 KSPKLMQALI
+319 KSPKLMGAII
-329 LQRPEAIK
+329 LKRPETIK
-337 YIETRPLKGGSSLE
+337 YIELINVDGVHPAYQREK
-351 IPQNEFFDLVRL
+351 NFAFFTNLCKL
-363 SLDNG
+363 ALDNG
-368 YIPTLKDIE
+368 YIPTEE
-377 DNPRLADSFDIMKI
+377 DLIQHPILANNFEIMKI
-391 LIQENPELINII
+391 LIQNNPELINSIN
-403 RDETPNKEELLKIAI
+403 EYTPKKEELLQIALN
-418 ENGFNGTIIGQYM
+418 NGFNGTINIKSENASSFM
-431 GTDDSYVNRG
+431 LREPDS
-441 RNINEL
+441 L
-447 LYTETAIMYQL
+447 LSTETAIMYQL

-469 YGNNYSINLY
+469 YGNNHGINLY

-485 GYQTK
+485 GYLTK
-490 DIINLFNGNFEIMK
+490 DIINLFTGNYEAMK
-504 EIISKNPEYITVLSK
+504 EIISKSPEYITMLST

-534 QGGYVPKIDDEI
+534 QGGYVPKIEDEI

-552 AAKIMV
+552 TAKIMV
-558 RTYPNYLEKVKLF
+558 RTYPEYLEKVKLMDSF
-571 DGSIISGRSKPIELY
+571 GVFSAKPCEAY
-586 EEICKIALD
+586 DEICKISADSGFLPD
-595 NGYMPN
+595 VETMGNGYGGSTTTRYN
-601 LEDIKATPLSLSFKC
+601 
-616 YHYSYS
+616 YSYD
-622 IMKYAIQIDPSLI
+622 IMKKAIPLKPDLI
-635 VYCNI
+635 ESCSVA
-640 SDKKQYDELCRLA
+640 DKEQYDELCRLA
-653 ISLGYTIADDY
+653 IFCGYEVTSEYALTHWGS
-664 KLITNFGANLLRT
+664 KMCS
-677 NYDMMVQYIS
+677 NYDLMAKYIANH
-687 KKPYS
+687 PN
-692 IFDVEITNSDEML
+692 FLLEVEITNSDEMI

-711 ISSGLELNHLNQ
+711 TNSGLQLNSLSKKQ
-723 NQLLQLFLSVDE
+723 ILKIFLSVDE
-735 TKWPN
+735 TKWN
-740 YLDASTI
+740 DYLDSSI
-747 DSLKKAK
+747 IESLQKAK
-754 TLYANNDEISKTVD
+754 ELYVNNDEISNTVN
-768 PRFLS
+768 PKFLS
-773 DEITSHFTKAQV
+773 EDVTSNFTKTQV
-785 EILSCYPKLQEKILI
+785 EILSCYPKLQEKILN
-800 LSPNSSGAKII
+800 LSPNSYKAKII
-811 YELVD
+811 YELVN
-816 KYKDNLEWIPILEKS
+816 KYKDNLEWIPILEKA

-836 SSEYA
+836 SPEYG
-841 NLLSSINGKEL
+841 NLLSSIDGKEL
-852 SSEEKENLM
+852 SQEEKENLI
-861 YLLMTNNHLDISSF
+861 YLLMTNNHLDISSLD
-875 EELKNI
+875 ELKNI
-881 DSVRENYINML
+881 DSVREKYINML

-932 IDSLDEKSRSEFILL
+932 IDSLDEKSRSEFVLL

-953 IGLNNLDVL
+953 INLNNLEVL

-972 FVVKPDLMVT
+972 FVVKPDLIVT

-1006 KVISNI
+1006 KVISSV

-1041 YTSMEEPDDYYASWN
+1041 YTNMEEPDDYYASWN

-1105 ASTEDSYQISS
+1105 ASTEDGYQISS
-1116 MYSSMYLLPDD
+1116 MFSSMYLLPDD

-1140 WERRSISGDAM
+1140 WERRSISGDTM

-1162 VDNFEDRLS
+1162 VDNFEDRLTN
-1171 DPEAMKQWESVKK
+1171 PEAMKQWESVKK

-1209 IAKSQLEIIQNKL
+1209 IAKSQLEIIQDKL
-1222 NEFKTTLDSK
+1222 SEFKESLNPK
-1232 LIKDIIS
+1232 LIKEIIS

-1263 EQLSDSVVGEIIE
+1263 EQLSDSVVVKIIE
-1276 TIEKIYT
+1276 TIKEIYK
-1283 TEPNIAI
+1283 TEPDVAI
-1290 ECIYELEKAVRNE
+1290 QCIYELEKAVRNE

>member
-48 YINRIL
+48 YVDRIL
-54 DRIEQEVSNNPEFLI
+54 DRIGQEVSNNPEFLI

-76 HRANH
+76 HRASH

-91 KIVENFI
+91 KIIEKFI

-226 RPDLLLGMNFSSPA
+226 RPDLLLGMNSSSPA

-275 KQHPEMVKYCRL
+275 KQNPEMVKYCKIV
-287 YDKSEKEKIDELA
+287 YKEQREQIDELA

-337 YIETRPLKGGSSLE
+337 YIETRSLKGGYSLE

-391 LIQENPELINII
+391 MVQENPELINMI
-403 RDETPNKEELLKIAI
+403 RNETPNKEELLKIAI
-418 ENGFNGTIIGQYM
+418 ENGFNGTIIEQYR
-431 GTDDSYVNRG
+431 GTNDSYYADQS

-458 DKGQQLNNSIQ
+458 DKGQKLDSNIRF
-469 YGNNYSINLY
+469 GNTYSINLY
-479 NYLISK
+479 NYLINK
-485 GYQTK
+485 GYQTN
-490 DIINLFNGNFEIMK
+490 DIINLFTGNYEAMK
-504 EIISKNPEYITVLSK
+504 EIISKSPEYITMLST

-534 QGGYVPKIDDEI
+534 QGGYVPTIEDEI

-552 AAKIMV
+552 TAKIMV
-558 RTYPNYLEKVKLF
+558 RTYPEYLEKVKLMDPF
-571 DGSIISGRSKPIELY
+571 GVFSAKPCEAY
-586 EEICKIALD
+586 DEICKLSTDAGFIPNVEEMG
-595 NGYMPN
+595 NGYGGSTTTRYN
-601 LEDIKATPLSLSFKC
+601 
-616 YHYSYS
+616 YSYD
-622 IMKYAIQIDPSLI
+622 IMKKAIPLKPDLI
-635 VYCNI
+635 ESCDV
-640 SDKKQYDELCRLA
+640 SDKTQYDELCRLA
-653 ISLGYTIADDY
+653 ISCGYE
-664 KLITNFGANLLRT
+664 ITSEYALTHWGSKMCT
-677 NYDMMVQYIS
+677 NYDLMAKYIS
-687 KKPYS
+687 SHPNF
-692 IFDVEITNSDEML
+692 ILNVEITNSDEML

-723 NQLLQLFLSVDE
+723 NQLLQLFLSADE

-1105 ASTEDSYQISS
+1105 ASTKDSYQISS

-1381 SALTDS
+1381 NALTDS
-1387 GLSTSLVMYEN
+1387 GLYTSLVMYEN

-1485 TIIEFHETP
+1485 TIIEFHEIP
-1494 RNVDNID
+1494 RNVANVD
-1501 ELFVAMARKNGITDD
+1501 ELFVAMAQKNGITDD
-1516 QMPRVRQMA
+1516 QIPRVRQMA

-1547 EFLQYDVSKQLI
+1547 EFLQYDISKKLI

-1568 YAMYDLKEFHCDEAI
+1568 YAIYDLKEFHCDEAI

-1609 EDIQSFINSWASSIM
+1609 EDIQSFINSWASSSM

-1634 SENGIGKEEGVKHGK
+1634 SETGIGKEEGVKHGK

>member
-1 MNNSLID
+1 MNNNLLN
-8 IITGKERKR
+8 IITGKDRKR
-17 YNQIIQLIDQR
+17 YNQIIRLIDQR
-28 NYSALFDM
+28 NYNALFDM

-48 YINRIL
+48 YVDRIL
-54 DRIEQEVSNNPEFLI
+54 DRIGQEVSTNPEFLI

-91 KIVENFI
+91 KIVESFI

-118 PSNDYINSH
+118 PSSDYINSH

-164 ELFINALD
+164 ELFIKALD
-172 WGFVPSLNFITRT
+172 WGFVPSLNFVSRT

-200 IELTPEVINSQIF
+200 IELTPEVISSQIF

-226 RPDLLLGMNFSSPA
+226 RPDLLLGMNSSSPA

-254 PEEILNNYSITSN
+254 PEEILNDYSITGN

-329 LQRPEAIK
+329 LRRPEAIK
-337 YIETRPLKGGSSLE
+337 YIETRPLKGDYSLE
-351 IPQNEFFDLVRL
+351 ILQNEFFDLVRL

-391 LIQENPELINII
+391 LVQENPELINII
-403 RDETPNKEELLKIAI
+403 RNETPNKEELLKIAI
-418 ENGFNGTIIGQYM
+418 ENGFNGTIIGQYR
-431 GTDDSYVNRG
+431 GTDDSYADRY

-447 LYTETAIMYQL
+447 LYTETAIIYQL
-458 DKGQQLNNSIQ
+458 DKGQQLNNSIR

-479 NYLISK
+479 NYLINK

-490 DIINLFNGNFEIMK
+490 DIVNLFNGNFETMK
-504 EIISKNPEYITVLSK
+504 EIISKNPEYITILNK

-534 QGGYVPKIDDEI
+534 QGGYVPKIEDEI

-552 AAKIMV
+552 TAKIMV
-558 RTYPNYLEKVKLF
+558 RTYPEYLEKVRLMDPF
-571 DGSIISGRSKPIELY
+571 GPFSAKPCEAY
-586 EEICKIALD
+586 DEICKLSADAGFIPNVEEMG
-595 NGYMPN
+595 NGYGGLTTTRYN
-601 LEDIKATPLSLSFKC
+601 
-616 YHYSYS
+616 YSYD
-622 IMKYAIQIDPSLI
+622 IMKKTIPLKPDLI
-635 VYCNI
+635 ESCDV
-640 SDKKQYDELCRLA
+640 SDKTQYDELCRLA
-653 ISLGYTIADDY
+653 ISCGYE
-664 KLITNFGANLLRT
+664 ITSEYALTHWGSKMCT
-677 NYDMMVQYIS
+677 NYDLMAKYIS
-687 KKPYS
+687 NHPN
-692 IFDVEITNSDEML
+692 FLLNVEITNSDEMI

-711 ISSGLELNHLNQ
+711 INSGLELNRLNQ

-740 YLDASTI
+740 YLDTNSI
-747 DSLKKAK
+747 DSLQKAK
-754 TLYANNDEISKTVD
+754 ALYANNDEISKTVN

-785 EILSCYPKLQEKILI
+785 EILSCYPKLQEKILK
-800 LSPNSSGAKII
+800 LSPNSSGAIII

-907 KTFGID
+907 KNFGID

-932 IDSLDEKSRSEFILL
+932 INSLDEKSRSEFVLL

-1012 NGEQDLDIYL
+1012 NDEQDLDIYL

-1056 VDKIASHGCCCSYV
+1056 VNKIASHGCCCSYV

-1171 DPEAMKQWESVKK
+1171 NAEAMKQWESVKK
-1184 AAANFSIEVDGVK
+1184 AASNFSIEVDGVK

-1209 IAKSQLEIIQNKL
+1209 IAKSQLEIIKNKL

-1328 DINKLK
+1328 DINRLK

-1358 ERSDISTIDQTIL
+1358 ERSDISTIDQANL

-1387 GLSTSLVMYEN
+1387 GLSISLVMYEN

-1418 NVLLYSTLIGQSVVQ
+1418 NVLLYSILIGQSVVQ

-1459 HAEASSKIAIE
+1459 HAEASAKIAIE

-1494 RNVDNID
+1494 RNVANVD
-1501 ELFVAMARKNGITDD
+1501 ELFVSMAQKNGITDD
-1516 QMPRVRQMA
+1516 QIPRVRQMA

-1547 EFLQYDVSKQLI
+1547 EFLQYGVSKQLI

-1568 YAMYDLKEFHCDEAI
+1568 YAIYDLKEFHCDEAI
-1583 GILLQTYTPQ
+1583 GVLLQTYTPQ

-1609 EDIQSFINSWASSIM
+1609 EDIQSFINSWASSSM

>member
-48 YINRIL
+48 YVDRIL
-54 DRIEQEVSNNPEFLI
+54 DRIGQEVSNNPEFLI

-76 HRANH
+76 HRASH

-91 KIVENFI
+91 KIIEKFI

-226 RPDLLLGMNFSSPA
+226 RPDLLLGMNSSSPA

-275 KQHPEMVKYCRL
+275 KQNPEMVKYCKIV
-287 YDKSEKEKIDELA
+287 YKEQREQIDELA

-337 YIETRPLKGGSSLE
+337 YIETRPLKGGYSLE

-391 LIQENPELINII
+391 MVQENPELINMI
-403 RDETPNKEELLKIAI
+403 RNETPNKEELLKIAI
-418 ENGFNGTIIGQYM
+418 ENGFNGTIIEQYR
-431 GTDDSYVNRG
+431 GTNDSYYADQS

-458 DKGQQLNNSIQ
+458 DKGQKLDSNIRF
-469 YGNNYSINLY
+469 GNTYSINLY
-479 NYLISK
+479 NYLINK
-485 GYQTK
+485 GYQTN
-490 DIINLFNGNFEIMK
+490 DIINLFTGNYEAMK
-504 EIISKNPEYITVLSK
+504 EIISKSPEYITMLST

-534 QGGYVPKIDDEI
+534 QGGYVPTIEDEI

-552 AAKIMV
+552 TAKIMV
-558 RTYPNYLEKVKLF
+558 RTYPEYLEKVKLMDPF
-571 DGSIISGRSKPIELY
+571 GVFSAKPCEAY
-586 EEICKIALD
+586 DEICKLSTDAGFIPNVEEMG
-595 NGYMPN
+595 NGYGGSTTTRYN
-601 LEDIKATPLSLSFKC
+601 
-616 YHYSYS
+616 YSYD
-622 IMKYAIQIDPSLI
+622 IMKKAIPLKPDLI
-635 VYCNI
+635 ESCDV
-640 SDKKQYDELCRLA
+640 SDKTQYDELCRLA
-653 ISLGYTIADDY
+653 ISCGYE
-664 KLITNFGANLLRT
+664 ITSEYALTHWGSKMCT
-677 NYDMMVQYIS
+677 NYDLMAKYIS
-687 KKPYS
+687 SHPNF
-692 IFDVEITNSDEML
+692 ILNVEITNSDEML

-723 NQLLQLFLSVDE
+723 NQLLQLFLSADE

-1105 ASTEDSYQISS
+1105 ASTKDSYQISS

-1381 SALTDS
+1381 NALTDS
-1387 GLSTSLVMYEN
+1387 GLYTSLVMYEN

-1485 TIIEFHETP
+1485 TIIEFHEIP
-1494 RNVDNID
+1494 RNVANVD
-1501 ELFVAMARKNGITDD
+1501 ELFVAMAQKNGITDD
-1516 QMPRVRQMA
+1516 QIPRVRQMA

-1547 EFLQYDVSKQLI
+1547 EFLQYDISKKLI

-1568 YAMYDLKEFHCDEAI
+1568 YAIYDLKEFHCDEAI

-1609 EDIQSFINSWASSIM
+1609 EDIQSFINSWASSSM

-1634 SENGIGKEEGVKHGK
+1634 SETGIGKEEGVKHGK

>member
-1 MNNSLID
+1 MNNNFLN
-8 IITGKERKR
+8 IITGKDRKR
-17 YNQIIQLIDQR
+17 YNQIIQLIEQR
-28 NYSALFDM
+28 NYNALFDM

-48 YINRIL
+48 YVDRIL
-54 DRIEQEVSNNPEFLI
+54 DRIGQEVSNNPEFLI

-91 KIVENFI
+91 KIVESFI
-98 EQNIWGSDKL
+98 EQNIWESDKL

-118 PSNDYINSH
+118 PSSDYINSH
-127 LRSFSSAEVMG
+127 LRLFSSAEVMG

-143 GYRPTNEMMESYSY
+143 GYRPTNEMMESYGY

-164 ELFINALD
+164 ELFIKALD
-172 WGFVPSLNFITRT
+172 WGFVPSLNFVSRT
-185 NLLNNPNLVDRILDT
+185 NLLNNSNLVDRILDT
-200 IELTPEVINSQIF
+200 IELTPEVISSQIF
-213 HGNAKAQQKIISE
+213 YGNARAQLKIISE
-226 RPDLLLGMNFSSPA
+226 RPDLLLGMNSSSPA

-254 PEEILNNYSITSN
+254 PEEILNDYSITGN

-300 LCMGYVPSLSDVQN
+300 LCMGYVPSLNDVQN

-329 LQRPEAIK
+329 LRRPEAIK
-337 YIETRPLKGGSSLE
+337 YIETRPLKGGYSLE
-351 IPQNEFFDLVRL
+351 IPQNKFFDLVRL

-391 LIQENPELINII
+391 LVQENPKLINII
-403 RDETPNKEELLKIAI
+403 RDGTPNKEDLLKIAI
-418 ENGFNGTIIGQYM
+418 ENGFNGTIIGQYR
-431 GTDDSYVNRG
+431 GTDNSYAD

-458 DKGQQLNNSIQ
+458 DKGQQLNNSIR

-479 NYLISK
+479 NYLINK

-504 EIISKNPEYITVLSK
+504 EIISKNPEYITILSK
-519 DLSRKE
+519 KLLRKE

-552 AAKIMV
+552 TAKIMV
-558 RTYPNYLEKVKLF
+558 RAYPSYLEKVQLLDRVGF
-571 DGSIISGRSKPIELY
+571 LNAKPCEAY
-586 EEICKIALD
+586 DKICKISADAGFLPD
-595 NGYMPN
+595 VEKMGNGYGGSTTTVYN
-601 LEDIKATPLSLSFKC
+601 S
-616 YHYSYS
+616 SYD
-622 IMKYAIQIDPSLI
+622 IMKKAIPLKPDLI
-635 VYCNI
+635 ESCSVA
-640 SDKKQYDELCRLA
+640 DKKQYDELCRLA
-653 ISLGYTIADDY
+653 ISYGYEATSEYALTHWGS
-664 KLITNFGANLLRT
+664 KMCS
-677 NYDMMVQYIS
+677 NYDIMARYIVNH
-687 KKPYS
+687 PN
-692 IFDVEITNSDEML
+692 FLLNVEITNSDEML

-711 ISSGLELNHLNQ
+711 INSGLELNLLNQ

-740 YLDASTI
+740 YLDTNSI
-747 DSLKKAK
+747 NSLQKAK
-754 TLYANNDEISKTVD
+754 TLYVNNDEISKTVN

-773 DEITSHFTKAQV
+773 DEITSHFTKTQV
-785 EILSCYPKLQEKILI
+785 EILSCYPKLQEKILK

-811 YELVD
+811 YELLD
-816 KYKDNLEWIPILEKS
+816 KYKDNLEWISILEKS

-1012 NGEQDLDIYL
+1012 NDEQDLDIYL

-1105 ASTEDSYQISS
+1105 VSTEDSYQISS

-1140 WERRSISGDAM
+1140 WERRSVSGDAM

-1184 AAANFSIEVDGVK
+1184 AASNFSIEVDGVK

-1209 IAKSQLEIIQNKL
+1209 IAKSQLEIIKNKL

-1328 DINKLK
+1328 DINRLK

-1358 ERSDISTIDQTIL
+1358 ERSDISTIDQAIL

-1459 HAEASSKIAIE
+1459 HAEASAKIAIE

-1494 RNVDNID
+1494 RNVANVD
-1501 ELFVAMARKNGITDD
+1501 ELFVSMARKNGITDD
-1516 QMPRVRQMA
+1516 QIPRVRQMA

-1547 EFLQYDVSKQLI
+1547 EFLQYGVSKQLI

-1568 YAMYDLKEFHCDEAI
+1568 YAIYDLKEFHCDEAI

-1609 EDIQSFINSWASSIM
+1609 EDIQSFINSWSSSSM

>member
-1 MNNSLID
+1 MNNNLLNIL
-8 IITGKERKR
+8 TGKERKR
-17 YNQIIQLIDQR
+17 YSQIIQLIDQR

-36 DRDQSFGLSNQK
+36 DKDQSFGLSNQK
-48 YINRIL
+48 YIDRIL
-54 DRIEQEVSNNPEFLI
+54 DRIKQEVSNNLEFLI

-76 HRANH
+76 PRANY

-91 KIVENFI
+91 KIVESFI

-108 VSMALDNGYT
+108 ISMALDNGYI
-118 PSNDYINSH
+118 PSSDYINSH
-127 LRSFSSAEVMG
+127 LSSFSSAEVMV
-138 KLVDG
+138 KLVDQ
-143 GYRPTNEMMESYSY
+143 GYKPTNEMMESYNY
-157 MSIFSNE
+157 MTIFSNE
-164 ELFINALD
+164 ELFIKALD
-172 WGFVPSLNFITRT
+172 WGFVPSLNFITET
-185 NLLNNPNLVDRILDT
+185 NLLNNSNLVDRILDT
-200 IELTPEVINSQIF
+200 IELTPEVISSRIF
-213 HGNAKAQQKIISE
+213 YGNAKAQQKIISE
-226 RPDLLLGMNFSSPA
+226 KPDLLLEMKSSSPA
-240 FEQFWIEAFKQGYV
+240 FEQFWIEAFKYGYV
-254 PEEILNNYSITSN
+254 PKEILNNYSITSN

-275 KQHPEMVKYCRL
+275 KRHPEMVKYCQL

-300 LCMGYVPSLSDVQN
+300 LCMGYVPSLNDVQN

-337 YIETRPLKGGSSLE
+337 YIETRPLKGGYSLE
-351 IPQNEFFDLVRL
+351 IPQNKFFDLVRL

-368 YIPTLKDIE
+368 YIPILKDIE

-391 LIQENPELINII
+391 MVQENPELINII
-403 RDETPNKEELLKIAI
+403 RNETPNKEDLLKIAI
-418 ENGFNGTIIGQYM
+418 ENGFNGTIIGQYRK
-431 GTDDSYVNRG
+431 TDYSSA
-441 RNINEL
+441 NINEL

-458 DKGQQLNNSIQ
+458 GKGQQLNNSIR

-479 NYLISK
+479 NYLINK
-485 GYQTK
+485 GYQAK
-490 DIINLFNGNFEIMK
+490 DIINLFNGNFETMK
-504 EIISKNPEYITVLSK
+504 EIISKNPEYITILSK

-534 QGGYVPKIDDEI
+534 QCGYVPKFDDEI

-552 AAKIMV
+552 TAKIMV
-558 RTYPNYLEKVKLF
+558 RTYPSYLEKVQLLDRF
-571 DGSIISGRSKPIELY
+571 GPLNAKPCEAY
-586 EEICKIALD
+586 DEICKISADAGFLPD
-595 NGYMPN
+595 VETMGNG
-601 LEDIKATPLSLSFKC
+601 IGGLSTTVYNS
-616 YHYSYS
+616 SYD
-622 IMKYAIQIDPSLI
+622 IMKKAIPLKPYLI
-635 VYCNI
+635 ESCSVA
-640 SDKKQYDELCRLA
+640 DKEHYDELCRLA
-653 ISLGYTIADDY
+653 ISYGYEATSEYALTHWGSRMCSSYDIMARYIANHP
-664 KLITNFGANLLRT
+664 NFLL
-677 NYDMMVQYIS
+677 N
-687 KKPYS
+687 
-692 IFDVEITNSDEML
+692 VEITNSDDML
-705 KLIDIA
+705 KLIEIA
-711 ISSGLELNHLNQ
+711 INSGLDLNRLNL
-723 NQLLQLFLSVDE
+723 NQLLQLFLSIDE

-740 YLDASTI
+740 YLDTDTI
-747 DSLKKAK
+747 DYLQMSK
-754 TLYANNDEISKTVD
+754 TLYANNDEISKTVN

-785 EILSCYPKLQEKILI
+785 EILSCYPKLQEKILK

-811 YELVD
+811 FELVD

-841 NLLSSINGKEL
+841 SLLSSINGKEL

-861 YLLMTNNHLDISSF
+861 YLLMTDNHLDIFSY
-875 EELKNI
+875 EELQNI

-913 LATAINLVNLYG
+913 LATAISLVNLYG

-932 IDSLDEKSRSEFILL
+932 MDSLDEKSRLEFILL

-1006 KVISNI
+1006 KVISSI
-1012 NGEQDLDIYL
+1012 NGEQDLNIYL

-1041 YTSMEEPDDYYASWN
+1041 YTNMEEPDDYYASWN

-1140 WERRSISGDAM
+1140 WERRSISGNAM

-1171 DPEAMKQWESVKK
+1171 NPEAMKQWESVKK
-1184 AAANFSIEVDGVK
+1184 AASNFSIEFDGVK

-1222 NEFKTTLDSK
+1222 SEFKTTLDSK
-1232 LIKDIIS
+1232 LIKDIIA

-1303 QEKYNNTQHGV
+1303 QKKYNNTQHGV

-1339 SMDSTLVM
+1339 SLDSTLVM
-1347 VNNSD
+1347 INNSD

-1358 ERSDISTIDQTIL
+1358 ERSDISTIDQAIL

-1387 GLSTSLVMYEN
+1387 GLSASLVKYEN
-1398 EIKEENVNGR
+1398 EIKEEKVNSR

-1418 NVLLYSTLIGQSVVQ
+1418 NVLLYSTLIGESIVQ
-1433 DKHDLDLIMLSAK
+1433 DKHDLDLIMLAAK

-1459 HAEASSKIAIE
+1459 HAEASSKIVIE

-1494 RNVDNID
+1494 RNVANAD

-1516 QMPRVRQMA
+1516 QIPKVRQMA
-1525 EVLKDA
+1525 DVLKDA

-1547 EFLQYDVSKQLI
+1547 DFLQYDISKQLI

-1568 YAMYDLKEFHCDEAI
+1568 YAIYDLKEFRCDEAI
-1583 GILLQTYTPQ
+1583 GVLLQTYTPQ

-1601 STRGNLRN
+1601 STRENLRN
-1609 EDIQSFINSWASSIM
+1609 EDIQNFINSWASSSI

-1634 SENGIGKEEGVKHGK
+1634 SETGIDKEEGVKHEK

>member
-17 YNQIIQLIDQR
+17 YNQIIQLIDQK
-28 NYSALFDM
+28 NYSTLFDM
-36 DRDQSFGLSNQK
+36 EQDPSFGLSNQNFGLSNQK
-48 YINRIL
+48 YVDRIL
-54 DRIEQEVSNNPEFLI
+54 DRIEQEVYNNPEFLI
-69 QMNQSYY
+69 QMNQYGY
-76 HRANH
+76 HRADH
-81 FNEIAIKSNP
+81 FNEIAIKSNF

-98 EQNIWGSDKL
+98 EQDVLGSDKL
-108 VSMALDNGYT
+108 ISMALDNGYT
-118 PSNDYINSH
+118 PDSDYINSH

-138 KLVDG
+138 KLVDR

-157 MSIFSNE
+157 MNIFSNE
-164 ELFINALD
+164 ELFIKALD
-172 WGFVPSLNFITRT
+172 WGFVPSLNFIAET

-200 IELTPEVINSQIF
+200 IELTPEVISSQIF
-213 HGNAKAQQKIISE
+213 YGNAKAQQKIISE
-226 RPDLLLGMNFSSPA
+226 RPDLLLKMKSSPA
-240 FEQFWIEAFKQGYV
+240 FSQFWIEAFKQGYV
-254 PEEILNNYSITSN
+254 PEEILNSIAGN

-275 KQHPEMVKYCRL
+275 KQHPDMVKYCRF
-287 YDKSEKEKIDELA
+287 YDKAEKEKIDELA
-300 LCMGYVPSLSDVQN
+300 LCMGYVPSLSDVKN

-319 KSPKLMQALI
+319 TSPKLMQALI

-337 YIETRPLKGGSSLE
+337 YIETSLE
-351 IPQNEFFDLVRL
+351 IPHNEFFDLVRL
-363 SLDNG
+363 SLDSG

-391 LIQENPELINII
+391 LVQENPELINII
-403 RDETPNKEELLKIAI
+403 RYETPNKEELLKIAI
-418 ENGFNGTIIGQYM
+418 ENGFNGTIIGQYR
-431 GTDDSYVNRG
+431 GTVYSNQ
-441 RNINEL
+441 L

-458 DKGQQLNNSIQ
+458 DKGQQLNNSIR

-479 NYLISK
+479 NYLINK

-490 DIINLFNGNFEIMK
+490 DIINLFNCNFEIMK
-504 EIISKNPEYITVLSK
+504 GMISKNPEYITILSK

-552 AAKIMV
+552 TAKIMV
-558 RTYPNYLEKVKLF
+558 RTYPSYLEKVQLF
-571 DGSIISGRSKPIELY
+571 DFIGTFSRKPCAAY
-586 EEICKIALD
+586 DEICKISVDAGFLPEVENMGD
-595 NGYMPN
+595 GYDGGLTTTVYN
-601 LEDIKATPLSLSFKC
+601 R
-616 YHYSYS
+616 SYD
-622 IMKYAIQIDPSLI
+622 IMKKAIPLKPVLI
-635 VYCNI
+635 ESCSVA
-640 SDKKQYDELCRLA
+640 DKEQYDELCRLA
-653 ISLGYTIADDY
+653 ISYGYEATSEHALTHWGS
-664 KLITNFGANLLRT
+664 KMCS
-677 NYDMMVQYIS
+677 NYDIMARYIVNH
-687 KKPYS
+687 PN
-692 IFDVEITNSDEML
+692 FLLNVEITNSDEML

-711 ISSGLELNHLNQ
+711 INSGLELNSLKQ
-723 NQLLQLFLSVDE
+723 NQLLKLFLSIDE

-740 YLDASTI
+740 YLDTNTI
-747 DSLKKAK
+747 DSLQKAK
-754 TLYANNDEISKTVD
+754 TLYTKNGEISKTLN

-773 DEITSHFTKAQV
+773 DEITSHFTTAQV
-785 EILSCYPKLQEKILI
+785 EILSCYSNLQEKTLK
-800 LSPNSSGAKII
+800 LSSNSSGAKII

-836 SSEYA
+836 SPEYA

-907 KTFGID
+907 KTFGMD
-913 LATAINLVNLYG
+913 LTAAINLVNLYG
-925 KSLESST
+925 KSLESIT
-932 IDSLDEKSRSEFILL
+932 INSLDEKSRSEFILL

-962 KYYVENINPE
+962 KYYVEKINPE

-1006 KVISNI
+1006 KVFSNI

-1041 YTSMEEPDDYYASWN
+1041 YTGMEEPDDYYASWN
-1056 VDKIASHGCCCSYV
+1056 VDKIASHGCCCSYI
-1070 GEKNLGTAEV
+1070 GEKNLGTAIV

-1105 ASTEDSYQISS
+1105 TSTEDSYQISS
-1116 MYSSMYLLPDD
+1116 MYPSMYLLPDD

-1140 WERRSISGDAM
+1140 WERRNISGDFM
-1151 FKKQPSYIVYF
+1151 FKKQPFYIVYL

-1171 DPEAMKQWESVKK
+1171 DPEAMEQWESVKK
-1184 AAANFSIEVDGVK
+1184 AASDFSIEVDGIK

-1246 GNREYHLNIS
+1246 GNRTYHLNIS

-1263 EQLSDSVVGEIIE
+1263 EQLSDSVVGDIIE

-1283 TEPNIAI
+1283 TDPNIAI

-1314 GQSLPS
+1314 SESPPS

-1328 DINKLK
+1328 DINRLK

-1339 SMDSTLVM
+1339 SLDSTLVM
-1347 VNNSD
+1347 VDNSA

-1358 ERSDISTIDQTIL
+1358 EKSDISTIDQAIL
-1371 DTQLSSSDVM
+1371 DIQLSSSDVM

-1398 EIKEENVNGR
+1398 EIKEENVNSR

-1418 NVLLYSTLIGQSVVQ
+1418 NVLLYATLIGQSVVQ

-1446 YHDIGRKTDAYEE
+1446 YHDIGRKTDAYEK

-1470 KLKDKCSPEDLSIIS
+1470 KLKDKCSPENLSIIS
-1485 TIIEFHETP
+1485 TIIEFHEIP
-1494 RNVDNID
+1494 RNAANVD

-1516 QMPRVRQMA
+1516 QIPRVRQMA

-1540 NKARLNP
+1540 NKARLNS

-1568 YAMYDLKEFHCDEAI
+1568 YAIYDLKEFHCDEAI

-1601 STRGNLRN
+1601 STRGNLGK
-1609 EDIQSFINSWASSIM
+1609 EEIQSFINSWASSSM

>member
-1 MNNSLID
+1 MNNNLLN
-8 IITGKERKR
+8 IITGKDRKR
-17 YNQIIQLIDQR
+17 YNKIIQLIEQR
-28 NYSALFDM
+28 NFSALFDM
-36 DRDQSFGLSNQK
+36 DRNQSFGLSSQK
-48 YINRIL
+48 YVDRIL
-54 DRIEQEVSNNPEFLI
+54 NRMEQEISRNPDFLI

-91 KIVENFI
+91 KIVESFI
-98 EQNIWGSDKL
+98 EQNIYGVDKL
-108 VSMALDNGYT
+108 ISMALDCGYI
-118 PSNDYINSH
+118 PSSDYINSH
-127 LRSFSSAEVMG
+127 LRSFSSVEVMG

-157 MSIFSNE
+157 MNIFSSE
-164 ELFINALD
+164 ELFIKALD
-172 WGFVPSLNFITRT
+172 WGFVPSLKFLSNT

-213 HGNAKAQQKIISE
+213 FGNAKAQQKIIRE
-226 RPDLLLGMNFSSPA
+226 RKDLLLGMNSSSTV

-254 PEEILNNYSITSN
+254 PEEILNDYSITGN
-267 LLLFSKVV
+267 FLLFSKVV

-287 YDKSEKEKIDELA
+287 YNKAEKEKIDELA
-300 LCMGYVPSLSDVQN
+300 LCMGYVPSLRDVQN

-319 KSPKLMQALI
+319 KSSKLMQALI
-329 LQRPEAIK
+329 LRRPEAIK
-337 YIETRPLKGGSSLE
+337 YIETRPLNGSYSLD
-351 IPQNEFFDLVRL
+351 IPQPEFFTLVRL
-363 SLDNG
+363 SLNNG
-368 YIPTLKDIE
+368 YIPTLEDIE
-377 DNPRLADSFDIMKI
+377 NNPRLADSFDIMKI
-391 LIQENPELINII
+391 LVQENPELINII
-403 RDETPNKEELLKIAI
+403 RSDTPNKEELLKIAI
-418 ENGFNGTIIGQYM
+418 ANGFNGTIVYNYRGS
-431 GTDDSYVNRG
+431 DDNSYSFDKNV
-441 RNINEL
+441 NEL
-447 LYTETAIMYQL
+447 LFTETAIMYQL
-458 DKGQQLNNSIQ
+458 DKGQQLINNMQ
-469 YGNNYSINLY
+469 YDNNYSINLY
-479 NYLISK
+479 NYLINK

-490 DIINLFNGNFEIMK
+490 DIINLFNGNFETMK

-519 DLSRKE
+519 NLSRKE

-546 FGYGSE
+546 FGYGTE
-552 AAKIMV
+552 TAKIMV
-558 RTYPNYLEKVKLF
+558 RTYPSYLEKVQLLDHF
-571 DGSIISGRSKPIELY
+571 GFLNTKPCEAY
-586 EEICKIALD
+586 DEICKISADAGFLPD
-595 NGYMPN
+595 VEKMGDGYGGSTTTVYN
-601 LEDIKATPLSLSFKC
+601 S
-616 YHYSYS
+616 SYD
-622 IMKYAIQIDPSLI
+622 IMKKAIPLKPDLI
-635 VYCNI
+635 ESCSVA
-640 SDKKQYDELCRLA
+640 DKEQYDELCRLA
-653 ISLGYTIADDY
+653 MSYGYEATSEFA
-664 KLITNFGANLLRT
+664 LTHWGSRMCS
-677 NYDMMVQYIS
+677 NYDIMAKYIS
-687 KKPYS
+687 NHPN
-692 IFDVEITNSDEML
+692 FLLNVEITNSDEML

-711 ISSGLELNHLNQ
+711 INSGLELNCLDQ

-740 YLDASTI
+740 YLDTNTI
-747 DSLKKAK
+747 DSLQKAK
-754 TLYANNDEISKTVD
+754 TLYANNDEISKTVN
-768 PRFLS
+768 PSFLS

-785 EILSCYPKLQEKILI
+785 EILSCYPKLQEKII
-800 LSPNSSGAKII
+800 KLSPNSSGAKII

-816 KYKDNLEWIPILEKS
+816 KYKNNLEWIPILEKS

-836 SSEYA
+836 SSAYA

-953 IGLNNLDVL
+953 ISLNNLDVL

-998 FTKPLQED
+998 FTKPLPED

-1022 AAGRDGKKKCRMMI
+1022 AAGHNGKKKCRMMI

-1056 VDKIASHGCCCSYV
+1056 VDKIASHGCCCSYI

-1093 ALQLSGP
+1093 SLQLSGP

-1127 VLGYTRH
+1127 VLDYTRH

-1151 FKKQPSYIVYF
+1151 FKKQPSYIIYF

-1171 DPEAMKQWESVKK
+1171 NPEAMKQWESVKK
-1184 AAANFSIEVDGVK
+1184 AASNFSIEVDGVK
-1197 KSLPIM
+1197 KHLPIM

-1263 EQLSDSVVGEIIE
+1263 DQLSDSVVGEIIE

-1283 TEPNIAI
+1283 TEPNIAL

-1334 SSFKI
+1334 STFKM

-1347 VNNSD
+1347 INNSD

-1358 ERSDISTIDQTIL
+1358 NKSDISTIDQAIL

-1381 SALTDS
+1381 SSLIDS

-1418 NVLLYSTLIGQSVVQ
+1418 NVLLYSALIGQAVIK
-1433 DKHDLDLIMLSAK
+1433 DKHDLDLILLSAK

-1459 HAEASSKIAIE
+1459 HAVASAKIALE

-1494 RNVDNID
+1494 RNIVNVD
-1501 ELFVAMARKNGITDD
+1501 ELFVAIARKNGITDV
-1516 QMPRVRQMA
+1516 QIPRIRQMA

-1547 EFLQYDVSKQLI
+1547 EFLQYDISKQLI

-1568 YAMYDLKEFHCDEAI
+1568 YAIYDLKEFHCDEAI
-1583 GILLQTYTPQ
+1583 SVLLQTYTPQ

-1601 STRGNLRN
+1601 STRGNLKN
-1609 EDIQSFINSWASSIM
+1609 EEIQSFINSWASSSM

-1629 LESML
+1629 LEEIL
-1634 SENGIGKEEGVKHGK
+1634 SENGIGKEEGIKHGK

>member
-48 YINRIL
+48 YVDRIL
-54 DRIEQEVSNNPEFLI
+54 DRIGQEVSNNPEFLI

-76 HRANH
+76 HRASH

-91 KIVENFI
+91 KIIEKFI

-226 RPDLLLGMNFSSPA
+226 RPDLLLGMNSSSPA

-275 KQHPEMVKYCRL
+275 KQNPEMVKYCKIV
-287 YDKSEKEKIDELA
+287 YKEQREQIDELA

-337 YIETRPLKGGSSLE
+337 YIETRPLKGGYSLE

-391 LIQENPELINII
+391 MVQENPELINMI
-403 RDETPNKEELLKIAI
+403 RNETPNKEELLKIAI
-418 ENGFNGTIIGQYM
+418 ENGFNGTIIEQYR
-431 GTDDSYVNRG
+431 GTNDSYYADQS

-458 DKGQQLNNSIQ
+458 DKGQKLDSNIRF
-469 YGNNYSINLY
+469 GNTYSINLY
-479 NYLISK
+479 NYLINK
-485 GYQTK
+485 GYQTN
-490 DIINLFNGNFEIMK
+490 DIINLFTGNYEAMK
-504 EIISKNPEYITVLSK
+504 EIISKSPEYITMLST

-534 QGGYVPKIDDEI
+534 QGGYVPTIEDEI

-552 AAKIMV
+552 TAKIMV
-558 RTYPNYLEKVKLF
+558 RTYPEYLEKVKLMDPF
-571 DGSIISGRSKPIELY
+571 GVFSAKPCEAY
-586 EEICKIALD
+586 DEICKLSTDAGFIPNVEEMG
-595 NGYMPN
+595 NGYGGSTTTRYN
-601 LEDIKATPLSLSFKC
+601 
-616 YHYSYS
+616 YSYD
-622 IMKYAIQIDPSLI
+622 IMKKAIPLKPDLI
-635 VYCNI
+635 ESCDV
-640 SDKKQYDELCRLA
+640 SDKTQYDELCRLA
-653 ISLGYTIADDY
+653 ISCGYE
-664 KLITNFGANLLRT
+664 ITSEYALTHWGSKMCT
-677 NYDMMVQYIS
+677 NYDLMVKYIS
-687 KKPYS
+687 SHPNF
-692 IFDVEITNSDEML
+692 ILNVEITNSDEML

-723 NQLLQLFLSVDE
+723 NQLLQLFLSADE

-1105 ASTEDSYQISS
+1105 ASTKDSYQISS

-1352 GNERQF
+1352 GNKRQF

-1381 SALTDS
+1381 NALTDS
-1387 GLSTSLVMYEN
+1387 GLYTSLVMYEN

-1485 TIIEFHETP
+1485 TIIEFHEIP
-1494 RNVDNID
+1494 RNVANVD
-1501 ELFVAMARKNGITDD
+1501 ELFVAMAQKNGITDD
-1516 QMPRVRQMA
+1516 QIPRVRQMA

-1547 EFLQYDVSKQLI
+1547 EFLQYDISKKLI

-1568 YAMYDLKEFHCDEAI
+1568 YAIYDLKEFHCDEAI

-1609 EDIQSFINSWASSIM
+1609 EDIQSFINSWASSSM

-1634 SENGIGKEEGVKHGK
+1634 SETGIGKEEGVKHGK

>member
-48 YINRIL
+48 YVDMIL
-54 DRIEQEVSNNPEFLI
+54 DRIGQEVSNNPEFLI

-76 HRANH
+76 HRASH

-91 KIVENFI
+91 KIIEKFI

-118 PSNDYINSH
+118 PDSDYINSH
-127 LRSFSSAEVMG
+127 LRSFSSVEVME

-164 ELFINALD
+164 KLFIKALD

-185 NLLNNPNLVDRILDT
+185 NLLGNPNLVDKILNT
-200 IELTPEVINSQIF
+200 IELTPEVISSQIF
-213 HGNAKAQQKIISE
+213 FGNAKAQQKIISE
-226 RPDLLLGMNFSSPA
+226 RPDLLLKMDSSSPA

-254 PEEILNNYSITSN
+254 PEEIINNYSITCN

-275 KQHPEMVKYCRL
+275 KQNPEMVKYCKIV
-287 YDKSEKEKIDELA
+287 YKEQREQIDELA

-337 YIETRPLKGGSSLE
+337 YIETRPLKGGYYLE

-391 LIQENPELINII
+391 MVQENPELINMI
-403 RDETPNKEELLKIAI
+403 RNETPNKEELLKIAI
-418 ENGFNGTIIGQYM
+418 ENGFNGTIIEQYR
-431 GTDDSYVNRG
+431 GTNDSYYADQS

-458 DKGQQLNNSIQ
+458 DKGQKLDSNIRF
-469 YGNNYSINLY
+469 GNTYSINLY
-479 NYLISK
+479 NYLINK
-485 GYQTK
+485 GYQTN
-490 DIINLFNGNFEIMK
+490 DIINLFTGNYEAMK
-504 EIISKNPEYITVLSK
+504 EIISKSPEYITMLST

-534 QGGYVPKIDDEI
+534 QGGYVPTIEDEI

-552 AAKIMV
+552 TAKIMV
-558 RTYPNYLEKVKLF
+558 RTYPEYLEKVKLMDPF
-571 DGSIISGRSKPIELY
+571 GVFSAKPCEAY
-586 EEICKIALD
+586 DEICKLSTDAGFIPNVEEMG
-595 NGYMPN
+595 NGYGGSTTTRYN
-601 LEDIKATPLSLSFKC
+601 
-616 YHYSYS
+616 YSYD
-622 IMKYAIQIDPSLI
+622 IMKKAIPLKPDLI
-635 VYCNI
+635 ESCDV
-640 SDKKQYDELCRLA
+640 SDKTQYDKLCRLA
-653 ISLGYTIADDY
+653 ISCGYE
-664 KLITNFGANLLRT
+664 ITSEYALTHWGSKMCT
-677 NYDMMVQYIS
+677 NYDLMAKYIS
-687 KKPYS
+687 SHPNF
-692 IFDVEITNSDEML
+692 ILNVEITNSDEML

-785 EILSCYPKLQEKILI
+785 EILSCYPKLQEKILK
-800 LSPNSSGAKII
+800 LYPNSSGAKII

-816 KYKDNLEWIPILEKS
+816 KYKDNLEWIPILEKA

-925 KSLESST
+925 KSLESNT

-1381 SALTDS
+1381 NALTDS
-1387 GLSTSLVMYEN
+1387 GLYTSLVMYEN

-1494 RNVDNID
+1494 RNVANVD

-1516 QMPRVRQMA
+1516 QIPRVRQMA

-1547 EFLQYDVSKQLI
+1547 EFLQYDVSKKLI

-1568 YAMYDLKEFHCDEAI
+1568 YAIYDLKEFHCDEAI

-1609 EDIQSFINSWASSIM
+1609 EDIQSFINSWASSSM

-1634 SENGIGKEEGVKHGK
+1634 SETGIGKEEGVKHGK

>member
-1 MNNSLID
+1 MNNNLLN
-8 IITGKERKR
+8 IITGKDRKR
-17 YNQIIQLIDQR
+17 YNKIIQLIEQR
-28 NYSALFDM
+28 NFSALFDM
-36 DRDQSFGLSNQK
+36 DRNQSFGLSSQK
-48 YINRIL
+48 YVDRIL
-54 DRIEQEVSNNPEFLI
+54 NRMEQEISRNPDFLI

-91 KIVENFI
+91 KIVESFI
-98 EQNIWGSDKL
+98 EQNIYGVDKL
-108 VSMALDNGYT
+108 ISMALDCGYI
-118 PSNDYINSH
+118 PSSDYINSH
-127 LRSFSSAEVMG
+127 LRSFSSVEVMG

-157 MSIFSNE
+157 MNIFSSE
-164 ELFINALD
+164 ELFIKALD
-172 WGFVPSLNFITRT
+172 WGFVPSLKFLSNT

-213 HGNAKAQQKIISE
+213 FGNAKAQQKIIRE
-226 RPDLLLGMNFSSPA
+226 RKDLLLGMNSSSTV

-254 PEEILNNYSITSN
+254 PEEILNDYSITGN
-267 LLLFSKVV
+267 FLLFSKVV

-287 YDKSEKEKIDELA
+287 YNKAEKEKIDELA
-300 LCMGYVPSLSDVQN
+300 LCMGYVPSLRDVQN

-319 KSPKLMQALI
+319 KSSKLMQALI
-329 LQRPEAIK
+329 LRRPEAIK
-337 YIETRPLKGGSSLE
+337 YIETRPLNGSYSLD
-351 IPQNEFFDLVRL
+351 IPQPEFFTLVRL
-363 SLDNG
+363 SLNNG
-368 YIPTLKDIE
+368 YIPTLEDIE
-377 DNPRLADSFDIMKI
+377 NNPRLADSFDIMKI
-391 LIQENPELINII
+391 LVQENPELINII
-403 RDETPNKEELLKIAI
+403 RSDTPNKEELLKIAI
-418 ENGFNGTIIGQYM
+418 ANGFNGTIVYNYRGS
-431 GTDDSYVNRG
+431 DDNSYSFDKNV
-441 RNINEL
+441 NEL
-447 LYTETAIMYQL
+447 LFTETAIMYQL
-458 DKGQQLNNSIQ
+458 DKGQQLINNMQ
-469 YGNNYSINLY
+469 YDNNYSINLY
-479 NYLISK
+479 NYLINK

-490 DIINLFNGNFEIMK
+490 DIINLFNGNFETMK

-519 DLSRKE
+519 NLSRKE

-546 FGYGSE
+546 FGYGTE
-552 AAKIMV
+552 TAKIMV
-558 RTYPNYLEKVKLF
+558 RTYPSYLEKVQLLDHF
-571 DGSIISGRSKPIELY
+571 GFLNTKPCEAY
-586 EEICKIALD
+586 DEICKISADAGFLPD
-595 NGYMPN
+595 VEKMGDGYGGSTTTVYN
-601 LEDIKATPLSLSFKC
+601 S
-616 YHYSYS
+616 SYD
-622 IMKYAIQIDPSLI
+622 IMKKAIPLKPDLI
-635 VYCNI
+635 ESCSVA
-640 SDKKQYDELCRLA
+640 DKEQYDELCRLA
-653 ISLGYTIADDY
+653 MSYGYEATSEFA
-664 KLITNFGANLLRT
+664 LTHWGSRMCS
-677 NYDMMVQYIS
+677 NYDIMAKYIS
-687 KKPYS
+687 NHPN
-692 IFDVEITNSDEML
+692 FLLNVEITNSDEML

-711 ISSGLELNHLNQ
+711 INSGLELNCLDQ

-740 YLDASTI
+740 YLDTNTI
-747 DSLKKAK
+747 DSLQKAK
-754 TLYANNDEISKTVD
+754 TLYANNDEISKTVN
-768 PRFLS
+768 PSFLS

-785 EILSCYPKLQEKILI
+785 EILSCYPKLQEKII
-800 LSPNSSGAKII
+800 KLSPNSSGAKII

-816 KYKDNLEWIPILEKS
+816 KYKNNLEWIPILEKS

-836 SSEYA
+836 SSAYA

-953 IGLNNLDVL
+953 ISLNNLDVL

-998 FTKPLQED
+998 FTKPLPED

-1022 AAGRDGKKKCRMMI
+1022 AAGHNGKKKCRMMI

-1056 VDKIASHGCCCSYV
+1056 VDKIASHGCCCSYI

-1093 ALQLSGP
+1093 SLQLSGP

-1127 VLGYTRH
+1127 VLDYTRH

-1151 FKKQPSYIVYF
+1151 FKKQPSYIIYF

-1171 DPEAMKQWESVKK
+1171 NPEAMKQWESVKK
-1184 AAANFSIEVDGVK
+1184 AASNFSIEVDGVK
-1197 KSLPIM
+1197 KHLPIM

-1246 GNREYHLNIS
+1246 GNREHHLNIS

-1263 EQLSDSVVGEIIE
+1263 DQLSDSVVGEIIE

-1283 TEPNIAI
+1283 TEPNIAL

-1334 SSFKI
+1334 STFKM

-1347 VNNSD
+1347 INNSD

-1358 ERSDISTIDQTIL
+1358 NKSDISTIDQAIL

-1381 SALTDS
+1381 SSLIDS

-1418 NVLLYSTLIGQSVVQ
+1418 NVLLYSALIGQAVIK
-1433 DKHDLDLIMLSAK
+1433 DKHDLDLILLSAK

-1459 HAEASSKIAIE
+1459 HAVASAKIALE

-1494 RNVDNID
+1494 RNIVNVD
-1501 ELFVAMARKNGITDD
+1501 ELFVAIARKNGITDV
-1516 QMPRVRQMA
+1516 QIPRIRQMA

-1547 EFLQYDVSKQLI
+1547 EFLQYDISKQLI

-1568 YAMYDLKEFHCDEAI
+1568 YAIYDLKEFHCDEAI
-1583 GILLQTYTPQ
+1583 SVLLQTYTPQ

-1601 STRGNLRN
+1601 STRGNLKN
-1609 EDIQSFINSWASSIM
+1609 EEIQSFINSWASSSM

-1629 LESML
+1629 LEEIL
-1634 SENGIGKEEGVKHGK
+1634 SENGIGKEEGIKHGK

>member
-1 MNNSLID
+1 
-8 IITGKERKR
+8 
-17 YNQIIQLIDQR
+17 
-28 NYSALFDM
+28 
-36 DRDQSFGLSNQK
+36 
-48 YINRIL
+48 
-54 DRIEQEVSNNPEFLI
+54 
-69 QMNQSYY
+69 
-76 HRANH
+76 
-81 FNEIAIKSNP
+81 
-91 KIVENFI
+91 
-98 EQNIWGSDKL
+98 
-108 VSMALDNGYT
+108 
-118 PSNDYINSH
+118 
-127 LRSFSSAEVMG
+127 
-138 KLVDG
+138 
-143 GYRPTNEMMESYSY
+143 
-157 MSIFSNE
+157 
-164 ELFINALD
+164 
-172 WGFVPSLNFITRT
+172 
-185 NLLNNPNLVDRILDT
+185 
-200 IELTPEVINSQIF
+200 
-213 HGNAKAQQKIISE
+213 
-226 RPDLLLGMNFSSPA
+226 
-240 FEQFWIEAFKQGYV
+240 
-254 PEEILNNYSITSN
+254 
-267 LLLFSKVV
+267 
-275 KQHPEMVKYCRL
+275 
-287 YDKSEKEKIDELA
+287 
-300 LCMGYVPSLSDVQN
+300 
-314 SEYVK
+314 
-319 KSPKLMQALI
+319 MQALI
-329 LQRPEAIK
+329 FRRPEAIK
-337 YIETRPLKGGSSLE
+337 YIETRPLKGGYSLE

-363 SLDNG
+363 SLNNG
-368 YIPTLKDIE
+368 YIPKLKDIE
-377 DNPRLADSFDIMKI
+377 DNPRLADSFDIMKF
-391 LIQENPELINII
+391 LVKEDPELINII
-403 RDETPNKEELLKIAI
+403 RDETTNKEELLKIAI
-418 ENGFNGTIIGQYM
+418 ENGFNGTIIDQYR
-431 GTDDSYVNRG
+431 GTDDSYTDRS

-458 DKGQQLNNSIQ
+458 DKGQQLNDSIQ
-469 YGNNYSINLY
+469 YGNNYSISLY
-479 NYLISK
+479 NYLINK

-490 DIINLFNGNFEIMK
+490 DIINLFTGDFETMK
-504 EIISKNPEYITVLSK
+504 EIISKKPEYITKLSK

-534 QGGYVPKIDDEI
+534 QGGYVPKVDDKI

-552 AAKIMV
+552 TAKIMV
-558 RTYPNYLEKVKLF
+558 RTYPSYLEKVQLLDRVGNF
-571 DGSIISGRSKPIELY
+571 NTKPCEIY
-586 EEICKIALD
+586 GEICKISADLGFLPD
-595 NGYMPN
+595 IKKMGNGYGWETTTVYN
-601 LEDIKATPLSLSFKC
+601 S
-616 YHYSYS
+616 SYD
-622 IMKYAIQIDPSLI
+622 IMKKAIPLKSDLI
-635 VYCNI
+635 ESCSVAN
-640 SDKKQYDELCRLA
+640 KEQYDELCRLA
-653 ISLGYTIADDY
+653 ISYGYEATDEYALTHWGS
-664 KLITNFGANLLRT
+664 KMCS
-677 NYDMMVQYIS
+677 NYDIMARYIANH
-687 KKPYS
+687 PN
-692 IFDVEITNSDEML
+692 FLLNVEITNSDEML

-711 ISSGLELNHLNQ
+711 INSGLELNRLNQ

-740 YLDASTI
+740 YLDAYTI
-747 DSLKKAK
+747 DSLQKAK
-754 TLYANNDEISKTVD
+754 TLYANNDEISKTVN

-773 DEITSHFTKAQV
+773 DEITSHFTRTQV
-785 EILSCYPKLQEKILI
+785 EILSCYPKLQEKILK
-800 LSPNSSGAKII
+800 LSPNSFEVKII

-816 KYKDNLEWIPILEKS
+816 IYKNNLEWIPILEKS

-907 KTFGID
+907 KTFSID

-925 KSLESST
+925 KSLESYT
-932 IDSLDEKSRSEFILL
+932 IDSLDKKSRSEFILL

-953 IGLNNLDVL
+953 ISLNNVDVL
-962 KYYVENINPE
+962 KYYVENVNPE

-982 YEARLKYL
+982 YEAKLKYL

-1006 KVISNI
+1006 KVISNV

-1056 VDKIASHGCCCSYV
+1056 IDKIASHGCCCSYV

-1093 ALQLSGP
+1093 TLQISGP
-1100 YDLCS
+1100 YDLFS
-1105 ASTEDSYQISS
+1105 ASTEDNYQISS
-1116 MYSSMYLLPDD
+1116 IYSSMYLLPDD

-1140 WERRSISGDAM
+1140 WERRNISGDAM
-1151 FKKQPSYIVYF
+1151 FKKQPSYIVYL

-1184 AAANFSIEVDGVK
+1184 AASNFSIEVDSVK
-1197 KSLPIM
+1197 KYLPIM

-1209 IAKSQLEIIQNKL
+1209 IAKSQLEVIQNKL
-1222 NEFKTTLDSK
+1222 NEFKTALNSK
-1232 LIKDIIS
+1232 LIKDIVS

-1246 GNREYHLNIS
+1246 GSREYHLNIS

-1283 TEPNIAI
+1283 TEPNIAM

-1328 DINKLK
+1328 GINRLK

-1339 SMDSTLVM
+1339 CMDSILVM
-1347 VNNSD
+1347 VNNCD

-1358 ERSDISTIDQTIL
+1358 ERNDISNIDQAIL
-1371 DTQLSSSDVM
+1371 DKQLSSSNIM
-1381 SALTDS
+1381 SALDD
-1387 GLSTSLVMYEN
+1387 GELSNSLVMYEN
-1398 EIKEENVNGR
+1398 EIKEENVNGILR
-1408 LKVHGQRHIK
+1408 VHGQRHVK
-1418 NVLLYSTLIGQSVVQ
+1418 NVLLYSILIGQSVVQ
-1433 DKHDLDLIMLSAK
+1433 DKHDLDLIMISAK
-1446 YHDIGRKTDAYEE
+1446 YHDIGRKTDAYEK
-1459 HAEASSKIAIE
+1459 HAEESAKIAIE

-1485 TIIEFHETP
+1485 TIIEFHEIP
-1494 RNVDNID
+1494 RNVANVDK
-1501 ELFVAMARKNGITDD
+1501 LFVVIAKKNGIADD
-1516 QMPRVRQMA
+1516 QISKVRQMA

-1540 NKARLNP
+1540 NKSRLNP

-1568 YAMYDLKEFHCDEAI
+1568 YAIYDLKEFHCDEAI
-1583 GILLQTYTPQ
+1583 DILLQAYTPQ

-1609 EDIQSFINSWASSIM
+1609 EDIRSFINSWASSSM

-1629 LESML
+1629 LESIL
-1634 SENGIGKEEGVKHGK
+1634 SENGIGKETGVKYGK

>member
-28 NYSALFDM
+28 NYSVLFDM
-36 DRDQSFGLSNQK
+36 DRDHSFGLSNQK
-48 YINRIL
+48 YIDRVL
-54 DRIEQEVSNNPEFLI
+54 DRIEQEVSSNPEFLI
-69 QMNQSYY
+69 QMNQSSY

-81 FNEIAIKSNP
+81 FNEMAIKSNP
-91 KIVENFI
+91 KIVESFI
-98 EQNIWGSDKL
+98 EQNIRGSDKL
-108 VSMALDNGYT
+108 VSPALDNGYI
-118 PSNDYINSH
+118 PSSDYINSH
-127 LRSFSSAEVMG
+127 LWLFESAEVMG
-138 KLVDG
+138 KLVDR
-143 GYRPTNEMMESYSY
+143 GYRPTNEMMESYDY
-157 MSIFSNE
+157 RSIFSNE
-164 ELFINALD
+164 ELFIKALD
-172 WGFVPSLNFITRT
+172 WGFVPSLNFISRT
-185 NLLNNPNLVDRILDT
+185 NLLNNPNLVDRIFDT
-200 IELTPEVINSQIF
+200 IELTPEVISSEIF
-213 HGNAKAQQKIISE
+213 YGNAKAQQKIISK
-226 RPDLLLGMNFSSPA
+226 RPDLLLGMNSESTA
-240 FEQFWIEAFKQGYV
+240 YKQFWIEAFKQGYV
-254 PEEILNNYSITSN
+254 PEEVLNNYNITGN

-275 KQHPEMVKYCRL
+275 KRHPEMVKYCKIL
-287 YDKSEKEKIDELA
+287 YKEQREQIDELA

-329 LQRPEAIK
+329 LRRPEAIK
-337 YIETRPLKGGSSLE
+337 YIETRPLKGASHLE
-351 IPQNEFFDLVRL
+351 VPQNEFFDLVRL

-391 LIQENPELINII
+391 LVQENPELINII
-403 RDETPNKEELLKIAI
+403 RDDTPNKEELLKIAI
-418 ENGFNGTIIGQYM
+418 KNGFNGVIVMRYS
-431 GTDDSYVNRG
+431 GTEDDSYDFDSSSNV
-441 RNINEL
+441 NEL

-458 DKGQQLNNSIQ
+458 DKGQQLNKSIQ

-485 GYQTK
+485 GYLTK
-490 DIINLFNGNFEIMK
+490 DIINLFNGNFETMK
-504 EIISKNPEYITVLSK
+504 EIISKSPEYITILSK

-534 QGGYVPKIDDEI
+534 QGGYVPKIDDKI

-552 AAKIMV
+552 TAKIMV
-558 RTYPNYLEKVKLF
+558 RTYPEYLEKVELIDWF
-571 DGSIISGRSKPIELY
+571 NFFSSKPCEAY
-586 EEICKIALD
+586 DEICKLSADAGFIPNVEEMG
-595 NGYMPN
+595 NGYGGLTTTKYN
-601 LEDIKATPLSLSFKC
+601 
-616 YHYSYS
+616 YSYD
-622 IMKYAIQIDPSLI
+622 IMKKAIPLKPDLI
-635 VYCNI
+635 ESCSVAN
-640 SDKKQYDELCRLA
+640 KEQYDELCRLA
-653 ISLGYTIADDY
+653 ISCGYE
-664 KLITNFGANLLRT
+664 ITSEYALTHWGSKMCS
-677 NYDMMVQYIS
+677 NYDIMARYIANHPNFLL
-687 KKPYS
+687 K
-692 IFDVEITNSDEML
+692 VEITNSDEML

-711 ISSGLELNHLNQ
+711 INSGLELNSLNQ

-735 TKWPN
+735 TKWRN
-740 YLDASTI
+740 YLDTNTI
-747 DSLKKAK
+747 DYLQKAK
-754 TLYANNDEISKTVD
+754 TLYANNDEISKTVN
-768 PRFLS
+768 PGFLS
-773 DEITSHFTKAQV
+773 DEITSHFTKDQV
-785 EILSCYPKLQEKILI
+785 EILSCYPKLQEKILQ
-800 LSPNSSGAKII
+800 LSPNSFKAKII

-836 SSEYA
+836 SSEYV

-925 KSLESST
+925 KSLESNT

-972 FVVKPDLMVT
+972 FVVKPDLMGT

-1080 KYCCLGFTDYELG
+1080 KYCCLGFTDYDLG

-1105 ASTEDSYQISS
+1105 NSTKDSYQISS
-1116 MYSSMYLLPDD
+1116 RYSSMYLLPDD
-1127 VLGYTRH
+1127 ILDYTRH

-1140 WERRSISGDAM
+1140 WERRNISGDAM

-1171 DPEAMKQWESVKK
+1171 EPEAMKQWESVKK
-1184 AAANFSIEVDGVK
+1184 AAANFYIEVDGVK

-1334 SSFKI
+1334 STFKI

-1358 ERSDISTIDQTIL
+1358 ERSDISTIDQAIL
-1371 DTQLSSSDVM
+1371 DTQLSSSEVI

-1418 NVLLYSTLIGQSVVQ
+1418 NVLLYSTLIGQSVIQ
-1433 DKHDLDLIMLSAK
+1433 DKHALDLIMLSAK

-1459 HAEASSKIAIE
+1459 HAEASAKIAIE

-1494 RNVDNID
+1494 RNVGNVD

-1516 QMPRVRQMA
+1516 QIPRVRQMA

-1568 YAMYDLKEFHCDEAI
+1568 YAIYDLKEFHCDEAI
-1583 GILLQTYTPQ
+1583 GILLQPYTPQ

-1601 STRGNLRN
+1601 STRGILRN
-1609 EDIQSFINSWASSIM
+1609 EDIQSFINSWASSSM

-1634 SENGIGKEEGVKHGK
+1634 SETGIGK

>member
-48 YINRIL
+48 YVDRIL
-54 DRIEQEVSNNPEFLI
+54 DRIGQEVLNNPEFLI

-76 HRANH
+76 HRASH

-91 KIVENFI
+91 KIIEKFI

-226 RPDLLLGMNFSSPA
+226 RPDLLLGMNSSSPA

-275 KQHPEMVKYCRL
+275 KQNPEMVKYCKIV
-287 YDKSEKEKIDELA
+287 YKEQREQIDELA

-337 YIETRPLKGGSSLE
+337 YIETRPLKGGYSLE

-391 LIQENPELINII
+391 MVQENPELINMI
-403 RDETPNKEELLKIAI
+403 RNETPNKEELLKIAI
-418 ENGFNGTIIGQYM
+418 ENGFNGTIIEQYR
-431 GTDDSYVNRG
+431 GTNDSYYADQS

-458 DKGQQLNNSIQ
+458 DKGQKLDSNIRF
-469 YGNNYSINLY
+469 GNTYSINLY
-479 NYLISK
+479 NYLINK
-485 GYQTK
+485 GYQTN
-490 DIINLFNGNFEIMK
+490 DIINLFTGNYEAMK
-504 EIISKNPEYITVLSK
+504 EIISKSPEYITMLST

-534 QGGYVPKIDDEI
+534 QGGYVPTIEDEI

-552 AAKIMV
+552 TAKIMV
-558 RTYPNYLEKVKLF
+558 RTYPEYLEKVKLMDPF
-571 DGSIISGRSKPIELY
+571 GVFSAKPCEAY
-586 EEICKIALD
+586 DEICKLSTDAGFIPNVEEMG
-595 NGYMPN
+595 NGYGGSTTTRYN
-601 LEDIKATPLSLSFKC
+601 
-616 YHYSYS
+616 YSYD
-622 IMKYAIQIDPSLI
+622 IMKKAIPLKPDLI
-635 VYCNI
+635 ESCDV
-640 SDKKQYDELCRLA
+640 SDKTQYDELCRLA
-653 ISLGYTIADDY
+653 ISCGYE
-664 KLITNFGANLLRT
+664 ITSEYALTHWGSKMCT
-677 NYDMMVQYIS
+677 NYDLMAKYIS
-687 KKPYS
+687 SHPNF
-692 IFDVEITNSDEML
+692 ILNVEITNSDEML

-723 NQLLQLFLSVDE
+723 NQLLQLFLSADE

-925 KSLESST
+925 KSLESNT
-932 IDSLDEKSRSEFILL
+932 IDSLNEKSRSEFILL

-1105 ASTEDSYQISS
+1105 ASAKDSYQISS

-1485 TIIEFHETP
+1485 TIIEFHEIP
-1494 RNVDNID
+1494 RNVANVD
-1501 ELFVAMARKNGITDD
+1501 ELFVAMAQKNGITDD
-1516 QMPRVRQMA
+1516 QIPRVRQMA

-1547 EFLQYDVSKQLI
+1547 EFLQYDISKKLI

-1568 YAMYDLKEFHCDEAI
+1568 YAIYDLKEFHCDEAI

-1609 EDIQSFINSWASSIM
+1609 EDIQSFINSWASSSM

-1634 SENGIGKEEGVKHGK
+1634 SETGIGKEEGVKHGK

>member
-1 MNNSLID
+1 MNNNLLNIL
-8 IITGKERKR
+8 TGKERKR
-17 YNQIIQLIDQR
+17 YSQIIQLIDQR

-36 DRDQSFGLSNQK
+36 DKDQSFGLSNQK
-48 YINRIL
+48 YIDRIL
-54 DRIEQEVSNNPEFLI
+54 DRIKQEVSNNLEFLI

-76 HRANH
+76 PRANY

-91 KIVENFI
+91 KIVESFI

-108 VSMALDNGYT
+108 ISMALDNGYI
-118 PSNDYINSH
+118 PLSDYINSH
-127 LRSFSSAEVMG
+127 LSSFSSAEVMV
-138 KLVDG
+138 KLVDQ
-143 GYRPTNEMMESYSY
+143 GYKPTNEMMESYNY
-157 MSIFSNE
+157 MTIFSNE
-164 ELFINALD
+164 ELFIKALD
-172 WGFVPSLNFITRT
+172 WGFVPSLNFITET
-185 NLLNNPNLVDRILDT
+185 NLLNNSNLVDRILDT
-200 IELTPEVINSQIF
+200 IELTPEVISSRIF
-213 HGNAKAQQKIISE
+213 YGNAKAQQKIISE
-226 RPDLLLGMNFSSPA
+226 KPDLLLEMKSSSPA
-240 FEQFWIEAFKQGYV
+240 FEQFWIEAFKYGYV
-254 PEEILNNYSITSN
+254 PKEILNNYSITSN

-275 KQHPEMVKYCRL
+275 KRHPEMVKYCQL

-337 YIETRPLKGGSSLE
+337 YIETRPLKGGYSLE
-351 IPQNEFFDLVRL
+351 IPQNKFFDLVRL

-391 LIQENPELINII
+391 MVQENPELINII
-403 RDETPNKEELLKIAI
+403 RNETPNKEDLLKIAI
-418 ENGFNGTIIGQYM
+418 ENGFNGTIIGQYRK
-431 GTDDSYVNRG
+431 TDYSSA
-441 RNINEL
+441 NINEL

-458 DKGQQLNNSIQ
+458 GKGQQLNNSIR

-479 NYLISK
+479 NYLINK
-485 GYQTK
+485 GYQAK
-490 DIINLFNGNFEIMK
+490 DIINLFNGNFETMK
-504 EIISKNPEYITVLSK
+504 EIISKNPEYITILSK

-534 QGGYVPKIDDEI
+534 QCGYVPKFDDEI

-552 AAKIMV
+552 TAKIMV
-558 RTYPNYLEKVKLF
+558 RTYPSYLEKVQLLDRF
-571 DGSIISGRSKPIELY
+571 GPLNAKPCEAY
-586 EEICKIALD
+586 DEICKISADAGFLPD
-595 NGYMPN
+595 VETMGNG
-601 LEDIKATPLSLSFKC
+601 IGGLSTTVYNS
-616 YHYSYS
+616 SYD
-622 IMKYAIQIDPSLI
+622 IMKKAIPLKPYLI
-635 VYCNI
+635 ESCSVA
-640 SDKKQYDELCRLA
+640 DKEHYDELCRLA
-653 ISLGYTIADDY
+653 ISYGYEATSEYALTHWGSRMCSSYDIMARYIANHP
-664 KLITNFGANLLRT
+664 NFLL
-677 NYDMMVQYIS
+677 N
-687 KKPYS
+687 
-692 IFDVEITNSDEML
+692 VEITNSDDML
-705 KLIDIA
+705 KLIEIA
-711 ISSGLELNHLNQ
+711 INSGLDLNRLNL
-723 NQLLQLFLSVDE
+723 NQLLQLFLSIDE

-740 YLDASTI
+740 YLDTDTI
-747 DSLKKAK
+747 DYLQMSK
-754 TLYANNDEISKTVD
+754 TLYANNDEISKTVN

-785 EILSCYPKLQEKILI
+785 EILSCYPKLQEKILK

-811 YELVD
+811 FELVD

-841 NLLSSINGKEL
+841 SLLSSINGKEL

-861 YLLMTNNHLDISSF
+861 YLLMTDNHLDIFSY
-875 EELKNI
+875 EELQNI

-913 LATAINLVNLYG
+913 LATAISLVNLYG

-932 IDSLDEKSRSEFILL
+932 MDSLDEKSRLEFILL

-1006 KVISNI
+1006 KIISSI
-1012 NGEQDLDIYL
+1012 NGEQDLNIYL

-1041 YTSMEEPDDYYASWN
+1041 YTNMEEPDDYYASWN

-1140 WERRSISGDAM
+1140 WERRSISGNSM

-1171 DPEAMKQWESVKK
+1171 NPEAMKQWESVKK
-1184 AAANFSIEVDGVK
+1184 AASNFSIEFDGVK

-1222 NEFKTTLDSK
+1222 SEFKTTLDSK

-1339 SMDSTLVM
+1339 SLDSTLVM
-1347 VNNSD
+1347 INNSD

-1358 ERSDISTIDQTIL
+1358 ERSDISTIDQAIL

-1387 GLSTSLVMYEN
+1387 GLSASLVKYEN
-1398 EIKEENVNGR
+1398 EIKEEKVNSR

-1418 NVLLYSTLIGQSVVQ
+1418 NVLLYSTLIGESIVQ
-1433 DKHDLDLIMLSAK
+1433 DKHDLDLIMLAAK
-1446 YHDIGRKTDAYEE
+1446 YHDIGRETDAYEE

-1470 KLKDKCSPEDLSIIS
+1470 KLKDKYSPEDLSIIS

-1494 RNVDNID
+1494 RNVANAD

-1516 QMPRVRQMA
+1516 QIPKVRQMA
-1525 EVLKDA
+1525 DVLKDA

-1547 EFLQYDVSKQLI
+1547 DFLQYDISKQLI

-1568 YAMYDLKEFHCDEAI
+1568 YALYDLKEFRCDEAI
-1583 GILLQTYTPQ
+1583 GVLLQTYTPQ

-1601 STRGNLRN
+1601 STRENLRN
-1609 EDIQSFINSWASSIM
+1609 EDIQNFINSWASSSI

-1634 SENGIGKEEGVKHGK
+1634 SENGIDKEEGVKHEK